1 MSTSCVLH
9 PRLSN
14 GEKSPLF
21 YRLKEFFLND
31 RKLAENV
38 YYKAI
43 NPAFRKAFPNVRFDH
58 NGEPLLEDLI
68 TQCGIGYNKDSE
80 SMLNFL
86 NSEYGTK
93 PVPKTIQSVIEL
105 QNRAASFNIN
115 NPLNKRYSAQLTS
128 SGQDISMEIVEA
140 TGEERS
146 LGRHQRF
153 NAELNNQLVKLLNSW
168 GADVAALTELEEA
181 SNINGVM
188 DLSAGINAATGLKE
202 VIRISKRHKWSNVS
216 AKQSVLTEEEQRILK
231 SAPRNSKGQ
240 LLAPNGKVSNLTE
253 KQYAQVRTKAFKDW
267 FGDWEKIANITEEEL
282 QAASLIFDRV
292 PELAKIG
299 TPTEYA
305 AYIKEIFPNSVEKE
319 VYWHGSNE
327 DFSEGFAS
335 AKRGEGSG
343 ALETKKRN
351 DLYLNK
357 QGWASLQYVNGINRK
372 GRDKN
377 GFAHWNKLWWE
388 LKEIMSNG
396 RRENNDWKD
405 IVIDESTIRQAI
417 PNKKGVFN
425 RDSGGKN
432 GKWLS
437 ERKADYGY
445 ENKSDKEFFEEIFGI
460 KLGKDTFNT
469 WTARNAEIFKSLEKS
484 AKGINPVVIDVRNP
498 ITEEGQNTYYEEQR
512 GLFTTADAEGND
524 AILSKKADNE
534 FNSDVAIVINANN
547 DNVYWLGTKSDIE
560 RFRQWKINN
569 NASKVVDENGEPLV
583 VYHNSNTD
591 INIFDKNKIGT
602 NGSSEGGLFGKGF
615 YFSTNKDYNKVFGNK
630 EYAVFLNIKNP
641 ITDERTIKEIQ
652 AFEPSID
659 IIKNA
664 YNKDGLIGTNKFEN
678 NTVEYIVYDSNQ
690 IKSATDNIGTFS
702 RTDDNIIDDTYDS
715 NILAEEWGHFVV
727 DAVKDNPLRDRMLNS
742 LKNEEVLQRVL
753 GSEYDRYND
762 VYKGDI
768 ELMAKE
774 ALGKMMAQVLN
785 NYDPTAPNNRLFER
799 YKKSVLDFFSRRD
812 ADEIDEIINKVR
824 EQVYEFTTNA
834 FNGKYQ
840 LDISSRDYNKRLFN
854 LGNDVSRDYNILK
867 RIIQQERKRLAI
879 YGKGAKA
886 TAREREEKKGLFDE
900 KQKLFIDK
908 LSNDLEN
915 HRELEGIYTYL
926 TEAVRM
932 LKQLSDKL
940 DTVHNSQTNW
950 KDKFSALRSIRD
962 YMSSYGSIMEE
973 LRQEM
978 YKAKQEGDMRFK
990 EKLQD
995 SLDEFSGLLARL
1007 GSDWVEVSKDEF
1019 ARFLTPFEG
1028 EGISMSIRGKR
1039 RKYNIRELLDYIEKD
1054 ISIVERWTD
1063 AMADS
1068 TDPILRIYDS
1078 LVKDQKNKARYN
1090 TINNEK
1096 EILMHSKKL
1105 EDAGISNTEFMYE
1118 RTSDGKITGNFVT
1131 RYNWG
1136 DYFAAL
1142 SKYAKS
1148 LPQDMDRE
1156 EKSILISRWKRAN
1169 TDKNGNPIEKYY
1181 NPQYDAIQR
1190 NAAMKEYYDF
1200 MINLKRNLDYRL
1212 PAKYVRFNKAPQIRR
1227 DFLERV
1233 IGRGNKF
1240 QYLWESFKDN
1250 LVRREDDTEFAYAR
1264 QDFEGNQI
1272 YNLPIYYTRPLK
1284 DKNDLSTDCTSTM
1297 IAYAAMANDYAS
1309 MNDIIDALETGRTI
1323 LSERRVAQT
1332 RGGKIMREVLNK
1344 VPSNLTKK
1352 GDVANFMARL
1362 NDFMLMQ
1369 VYGEQMKDEGTVL
1382 GVDVGKAVNMLNKLQ
1397 SYGTTALSV
1406 LTGTANLAQNIVISN
1421 IESISGQFFNKS
1433 ELAKADWEYTKLLPQ
1448 YLSEIG
1454 NRIQTSKMA
1463 LFAEKLNVL
1472 QDYKQHVRGVDWNR
1486 KTWFSRFFKE
1496 DTLWFTTSAGDHY
1509 TQMRTGLALAMR
1521 LKLQDKDGKPI
1532 SLYDALEVQYLDE
1545 AHPEYGANLVIKEGV
1560 TDQDGKPVSN
1570 NYFTSV
1576 TKKIRGINNK
1586 LYGIYNQEDK
1596 SAMQSRA
1603 VGRLLMM
1610 YRNWMRPLWLKR
1622 YGVERYNYDTDTFEE
1637 GYYRTLWNF
1646 MNTLRKDLKK
1656 GELDIV
1662 KQWHNLDDAQKSNIY
1677 RGLAEIATFLSLM
1690 GIIAILKG
1698 IPDDDDKDDW
1708 LTEYVTYSIIRLKAD
1723 LGSLMPGPTMLDEG
1737 LRLFDNPFAAVRVL
1751 KNTRQLLNLFDPD
1764 VWTTEIDQGIYKGYT
1779 KAEKIMLQPVP
1790 FIRQFQNLFDPE
1802 EPARWYK

>member
-1 MSTSCVLH
+1 MSISCVLH

-21 YRLKEFFLND
+21 SRLKNFLGG
-31 RKLAENV
+31 RKSAEDV

-43 NPAFRKAFPNVRFDH
+43 NPAFREAFPNVRFDH

-68 TQCGIGYNKDSE
+68 TQCGIDYNKDSE
-80 SMLNFL
+80 SMLDFL

-115 NPLNKRYSAQLTS
+115 SSLNKRYSAQLTS
-128 SGQDISMEIVEA
+128 SGQDVQMEIVEA

-146 LGRHQRF
+146 LGKQQRF

-181 SNINGVM
+181 SNVNGVM

-202 VIRISKRHKWSNVS
+202 VIRISKRHKWSNTP
-216 AKQSVLTEEEQRILK
+216 AKQNILSEEEQRILK

-253 KQYAQVRTKAFKDW
+253 KQYAQVRTKAFKEW
-267 FGDWEKIANITEEEL
+267 FGDWE
-282 QAASLIFDRV
+282 
-292 PELAKIG
+292 
-299 TPTEYA
+299 
-305 AYIKEIFPNSVEKE
+305 
-319 VYWHGSNE
+319 
-327 DFSEGFAS
+327 
-335 AKRGEGSG
+335 
-343 ALETKKRN
+343 N
-351 DLYLNK
+351 DP
-357 QGWASLQYVNGINRK
+357 
-372 GRDKN
+372 D
-377 GFAHWNKLWWE
+377 
-388 LKEIMSNG
+388 
-396 RRENNDWKD
+396 
-405 IVIDESTIRQAI
+405 
-417 PNKKGVFN
+417 
-425 RDSGGKN
+425 
-432 GKWLS
+432 
-437 ERKADYGY
+437 
-445 ENKSDKEFFEEIFGI
+445 
-460 KLGKDTFNT
+460 
-469 WTARNAEIFKSLEKS
+469 
-484 AKGINPVVIDVRNP
+484 
-498 ITEEGQNTYYEEQR
+498 
-512 GLFTTADAEGND
+512 
-524 AILSKKADNE
+524 
-534 FNSDVAIVINANN
+534 
-547 DNVYWLGTKSDIE
+547 
-560 RFRQWKINN
+560 

-583 VYHNSNTD
+583 VYRGTRPNSTVYNTG
-591 INIFDKNKIGT
+591 IFRSKILFATPKKVGASRYGDPIALFMNARNPAIIDYKGEEYDKKIEDEFYTSGNSFTIIDRKAEVAISKGYDALIVKNVKDGT
-602 NGSSEGGLFGKGF
+602 N
-615 YFSTNKDYNKVFGNK
+615 YPIDDYV
-630 EYAVFLNIKNP
+630 VLNP
-641 ITDERTIKEIQ
+641 
-652 AFEPSID
+652 
-659 IIKNA
+659 
-664 YNKDGLIGTNKFEN
+664 
-678 NTVEYIVYDSNQ
+678 NQ

-702 RTDDNIIDDTYDS
+702 RTDNNIIDDTYDS

-727 DAVKDNPLRDRMLNS
+727 DAVKDSPLRDRMLNS

-768 ELMAKE
+768 DLMAKE

-785 NYDPTAPNNRLFER
+785 NYDPTAPNDRLFER
-799 YKKSVLDFFSRRD
+799 YKKSVLDFFSKRD

-824 EQVYEFTTNA
+824 EQVYEFTTNV

-886 TAREREEKKGLFDE
+886 TAKEREEKKGSFDE

-932 LKQLSDKL
+932 LRQLSDKL

-950 KDKFSALRSIRD
+950 KDKFSALRNIRD

-1007 GSDWVEVSKDEF
+1007 GSDWAEVSKDEF

-1028 EGISMSIRGKR
+1028 EGISMFIRGE
-1039 RKYNIRELLDYIEKD
+1039 RKQYNIRELLDYIEKD

-1105 EDAGISNTEFMYE
+1105 EDAGIRNTDFMYE
-1118 RTSDGKITGNFVT
+1118 KTSDGKITGNFVT

-1136 DYFAAL
+1136 DYFVAL

-1169 TDKNGNPIEKYY
+1169 TDRNGNPIEKYY

-1200 MINLKRNLDYRL
+1200 MINLKRSLDYRL
-1212 PAKYVRFNKAPQIRR
+1212 PARYVRFNKAPQIRR

-1233 IGRGNKF
+1233 MGRGNKF

-1297 IAYAAMANDYAS
+1297 IAYAAMANDYAA

-1323 LSERRVAQT
+1323 LSERKVAQT

-1352 GDVANFMARL
+1352 GDIANFMARL

-1382 GVDVGKAVNMLNKLQ
+1382 GVDVGKAFNMLNKLQ

-1463 LFAEKLNVL
+1463 LFAEKFNVL
-1472 QDYKQHVRGVDWNR
+1472 QDYKQHVRGADWDK

-1532 SLYDALEVQYLDE
+1532 SLYDALEVKYLDE

-1560 TDQDGKPVSN
+1560 TDQDGKVVDDK
-1570 NYFTSV
+1570 YFTSV

-1596 SAMQSRA
+1596 NAMQSRA

-1622 YGVERYNYDTDTFEE
+1622 YGVERYNYDTGTFEE
-1637 GYYRTLWNF
+1637 GYYRTLWRF
-1646 MNTLRKDLKK
+1646 MKNLANDLRKGEFDL
-1656 GELDIV
+1656 V
-1662 KQWHNLDDAQKSNIY
+1662 KEWHNFTSIEKSQRY
-1677 RGLAEIATFLSLM
+1677 RAIAEIATFLSLM
-1690 GIIAILKG
+1690 GIIATLKG
-1698 IPDDDDKDDW
+1698 TPDDDKKDDW
-1708 LTEYVTYSIIRLKAD
+1708 LTEYITYSIIRLKAD
-1723 LGSLMPGPTMLDEG
+1723 LGSLMPSPTMLDEG

-1751 KNTRQLLNLFDPD
+1751 KNIRQLLNLFDPD
-1764 VWTTEIDQGIYKGYT
+1764 TWTTEIDQGIYKGYT
-1779 KAEKIMLQPVP
+1779 QAEKIMLQPVP

-1802 EPARWYK
+1802 EPTRWYK

>member
-21 YRLKEFFLND
+21 SRLKNFLGD
-31 RKLAENV
+31 RKSAEDV
-38 YYKAI
+38 YYRAI
-43 NPAFRKAFPNVRFDH
+43 NPSFKEAFPNVRFDH

-68 TQCGIGYNKDSE
+68 TQCGIGHSKSNE
-80 SMLNFL
+80 AMLDYL

-93 PVPKTIQSVIEL
+93 PVPRTMQSVIEL

-115 NPLNKRYSAQLTS
+115 SPLNKRYSAEITS
-128 SGQDISMEIVEA
+128 SGRDVSMEVVTA
-140 TGEERS
+140 TGNGRD
-146 LGRHQRF
+146 LGKQQRF
-153 NAELNNQLVKLLNSW
+153 NAELNNQLIKLLNSW

-181 SNINGVM
+181 GNVNGVM

-216 AKQSVLTEEEQRILK
+216 KKENILTDEEQEILNN
-231 SAPRNSKGQ
+231 APRDSRGQ

-267 FGDWEKIANITEEEL
+267 FGDWETANKENPYSKDISIGPPEADFSNVDANGVGVLIPIFLNGEYIGETGLDNALYNKYKGISIEGEYMEMPSVGGSNITIEKEYRGKGYGK
-282 QAASLIFDRV
+282 ATYF
-292 PELAKIG
+292 ELAKLAANNGKILRSASDKSR
-299 TPTEYA
+299 TP
-305 AYIKEIFPNSVEKE
+305 
-319 VYWHGSNE
+319 
-327 DFSEGFAS
+327 AS
-335 AKRGEGSG
+335 TRVWESLTRDGYAKRVDNRYEF
-343 ALETKKRN
+343 
-351 DLYLNK
+351 
-357 QGWASLQYVNGINRK
+357 INST
-372 GRDKN
+372 
-377 GFAHWNKLWWE
+377 
-388 LKEIMSNG
+388 LK
-396 RRENNDWKD
+396 
-405 IVIDESTIRQAI
+405 
-417 PNKKGVFN
+417 
-425 RDSGGKN
+425 
-432 GKWLS
+432 
-437 ERKADYGY
+437 
-445 ENKSDKEFFEEIFGI
+445 
-460 KLGKDTFNT
+460 
-469 WTARNAEIFKSLEKS
+469 
-484 AKGINPVVIDVRNP
+484 
-498 ITEEGQNTYYEEQR
+498 
-512 GLFTTADAEGND
+512 
-524 AILSKKADNE
+524 
-534 FNSDVAIVINANN
+534 
-547 DNVYWLGTKSDIE
+547 
-560 RFRQWKINN
+560 
-569 NASKVVDENGEPLV
+569 ASKVVDENGEPLV
-583 VYHNSNTD
+583 MYHRSKDNISTFD
-591 INIFDKNKIGT
+591 INKSKHGGFWFSKNP
-602 NGSSEGGLFGKGF
+602 
-615 YFSTNKDYNKVFGNK
+615 DY
-630 EYAVFLNIKNP
+630 YADTRAKLKYAIPVFLNI
-641 ITDERTIKEIQ
+641 RTPNRINHETFL
-652 AFEPSID
+652 AAVDGDD
-659 IIKNA
+659 IIEGGIRTTKF
-664 YNKDGLIGTNKFEN
+664 DGWITEDVHIPEFYGD
-678 NTVEYIVYDSNQ
+678 EYSSSIVFAMAINPNQ
-690 IKSATDNIGTFS
+690 IKSATDNSGGFS
-702 RTDDNIIDDTYDS
+702 NTDNDITDNTYDS

-727 DAVKDNPLRDRMLNS
+727 DAVKDSPLRDRMLNS
-742 LKNEEVLQRVL
+742 LRNEEVLQRVL
-753 GSEYDRYND
+753 GSEYDRYNE

-768 ELMAKE
+768 DLMAKE

-785 NYDPTAPNNRLFER
+785 NYDPTAPNDRLFER
-799 YKKSVLDFFSRRD
+799 YKNSVLDFFSRRD
-812 ADEIDEIINKVR
+812 IDEIDEIINKVR
-824 EQVYEFTTNA
+824 EQVYEFTTNV

-840 LDISSRDYNKRLFN
+840 LNISSRDYNKRLFN

-886 TAREREEKKGLFDE
+886 TAKEREEKRGSFDE

-926 TEAVRM
+926 TEAIRI
-932 LKQLSDKL
+932 LRQLSDKL
-940 DTVHNSQTNW
+940 DTVHNSQTSW
-950 KDKFSALRSIRD
+950 KDKFSILRSIRD

-978 YKAKQEGDMRFK
+978 YKARQEGDIRFK
-990 EKLQD
+990 EKLQE
-995 SLDEFSGLLARL
+995 SLDEFSGLLAGL
-1007 GSDWVEVSKDEF
+1007 GSDWAEVSKDEF

-1028 EGISMSIRGKR
+1028 ESVSMSIRGE
-1039 RKYNIRELLDYIEKD
+1039 RKQYNIRELLDYIEKD
-1054 ISIVERWTD
+1054 ISVVERWTD

-1078 LVKDQKNKARYN
+1078 LVKDQKSKARYN

-1105 EDAGISNTEFMYE
+1105 EDAGVKNTNFMYE
-1118 RTSDGKITGNFVT
+1118 KTSDGKITGNFVT

-1148 LPQDMDRE
+1148 LPKDMERE

-1169 TDKNGNPIEKYY
+1169 TDRNGNPIEKYY

-1212 PAKYVRFNKAPQIRR
+1212 PARYVRFNKAPQIRR

-1233 IGRGNKF
+1233 MGKGNKF

-1297 IAYAAMANDYAS
+1297 IAYAAMANDYAA
-1309 MNDIIDALETGRTI
+1309 MNDVIDALETGRTI

-1332 RGGKIMREVLNK
+1332 RGNKIMREILNK

-1421 IESISGQFFNKS
+1421 IEAISGQFFNKS

-1463 LFAEKLNVL
+1463 LFAEKFNVL
-1472 QDYKQHVRGVDWNR
+1472 QDYKQHVKGVDWDR

-1545 AHPEYGANLVIKEGV
+1545 AHPEYGANLVIKKGV
-1560 TDQDGKPVSN
+1560 TDQDGKAVGN
-1570 NYFTSV
+1570 DYLTSV
-1576 TKKIRGINNK
+1576 TRKIRGINNK

-1596 SAMQSRA
+1596 NALQSRA

-1622 YGVERYNYDTDTFEE
+1622 YGVERYNYDTSTFEE

-1690 GIIAILKG
+1690 GIIAALKG
-1698 IPDDDDKDDW
+1698 VPDDDDKDNW
-1708 LTEYVTYSIIRLKAD
+1708 LTEYVNYSIIRLKAD

-1751 KNTRQLLNLFDPD
+1751 KNSRQLLNLFDPD
-1764 VWTTEIDQGIYKGYT
+1764 TWTTEIDQGIYKGYT
-1779 KAEKIMLQPVP
+1779 QAEKIMLQPVP

-1802 EPARWYK
+1802 EPTRWYK

>member
-1 MSTSCVLH
+1 MSTSCVSH

-21 YRLKEFFLND
+21 SRLKNFLGD
-31 RKLAENV
+31 RKSAEDV
-38 YYKAI
+38 YYRVI
-43 NPAFRKAFPNVRFDH
+43 NPSFREVFPNVRFDH

-68 TQCGIGYNKDSE
+68 TQCGIGHNKSNE
-80 SMLNFL
+80 AMLDYL
-86 NSEYGTK
+86 NSEYGTE
-93 PVPKTIQSVIEL
+93 PMPKTMQSAIEL

-115 NPLNKRYSAQLTS
+115 NPLSKKYSAEITS
-128 SGQDISMEIVEA
+128 SGHDVSMEIVTA
-140 TGEERS
+140 TGNGRD
-146 LGRHQRF
+146 LGKQQRF

-188 DLSAGINAATGLKE
+188 DLSAGVNAATGLKE
-202 VIRISKRHKWSNVS
+202 VIRISKRHRWSNVS
-216 AKQSVLTEEEQRILK
+216 AKQNVLSEEEQEILK
-231 SAPRNSKGQ
+231 NAPRDSQGR
-240 LLAPNGKVSNLTE
+240 LLAPNGKPSNLTE
-253 KQYAQVRTKAFKDW
+253 KQYAQVRTKAFKNW
-267 FGDWEKIANITEEEL
+267 FGDWE
-282 QAASLIFDRV
+282 
-292 PELAKIG
+292 
-299 TPTEYA
+299 
-305 AYIKEIFPNSVEKE
+305 
-319 VYWHGSNE
+319 
-327 DFSEGFAS
+327 
-335 AKRGEGSG
+335 
-343 ALETKKRN
+343 
-351 DLYLNK
+351 
-357 QGWASLQYVNGINRK
+357 
-372 GRDKN
+372 
-377 GFAHWNKLWWE
+377 
-388 LKEIMSNG
+388 
-396 RRENNDWKD
+396 NNP
-405 IVIDESTIRQAI
+405 SQ
-417 PNKKGVFN
+417 
-425 RDSGGKN
+425 
-432 GKWLS
+432 
-437 ERKADYGY
+437 
-445 ENKSDKEFFEEIFGI
+445 
-460 KLGKDTFNT
+460 
-469 WTARNAEIFKSLEKS
+469 
-484 AKGINPVVIDVRNP
+484 
-498 ITEEGQNTYYEEQR
+498 
-512 GLFTTADAEGND
+512 
-524 AILSKKADNE
+524 
-534 FNSDVAIVINANN
+534 
-547 DNVYWLGTKSDIE
+547 
-560 RFRQWKINN
+560 
-569 NASKVVDENGEPLV
+569 ASKVVDENGEPLV
-583 VYHNSNTD
+583 VYHYTD
-591 INIFDKNKIGT
+591 NEGLTKFSTEFDN
-602 NGSSEGGLFGKGF
+602 
-615 YFSTNKDYNKVFGNK
+615 YFSKTGGTKKAIFFTTDNVVPGSEDNFLTSRKAKLSL
-630 EYAVFLNIKNP
+630 FLNIKNLE
-641 ITDERTIKEIQ
+641 TFNGTKDDLHKQGTSYREVVNKSSEREGSENGIVFTGFDDNRKENQTI
-652 AFEPSID
+652 
-659 IIKNA
+659 
-664 YNKDGLIGTNKFEN
+664 
-678 NTVEYIVYDSNQ
+678 YIVHNPNQ
-690 IKSATDNIGTFS
+690 IKSATDNLGAFS
-702 RTDDNIIDDTYDS
+702 STENDITDDTYDS

-742 LKNEEVLQRVL
+742 LKNEKVLQRVL

-768 ELMAKE
+768 DLMAKE

-785 NYDPTAPNNRLFER
+785 NYDPTAPNDRLFER
-799 YKKSVLDFFSRRD
+799 YKKSVLDFFGKRD

-840 LDISSRDYNKRLFN
+840 LNINSRDYNKRLFN
-854 LGNDVSRDYNILK
+854 LSNDVSREYNILK

-886 TAREREEKKGLFDE
+886 TAKEREEKKGSFDE

-926 TEAVRM
+926 TEAIKILR
-932 LKQLSDKL
+932 QLSDKL
-940 DTVHNSQTNW
+940 DAVHNSQTSW
-950 KDKFSALRSIRD
+950 KDEFSTLRSIRD

-978 YKAKQEGDMRFK
+978 HRAKQEGDMRLK
-990 EKLQD
+990 EKLQE
-995 SLDEFSGLLARL
+995 SLDEFSGLLAGL
-1007 GSDWVEVSKDEF
+1007 GSDWAEVSKDKF
-1019 ARFLTPFEG
+1019 ARFLAPFEG
-1028 EGISMSIRGKR
+1028 ESISMFIRGERK
-1039 RKYNIRELLDYIEKD
+1039 KYNIRELLDYIEKD

-1063 AMADS
+1063 AMANS

-1078 LVKDQKNKARYN
+1078 LVKDQKNKARYK
-1090 TINNEK
+1090 TINDEK

-1105 EDAGISNTEFMYE
+1105 EDAGIKNTDFIYE
-1118 RTSDGKITGNFVT
+1118 KTSDGKITGNFVT

-1148 LPQDMDRE
+1148 LPKDMDRE

-1200 MINLKRNLDYRL
+1200 IINLKRNLDYRL
-1212 PAKYVRFNKAPQIRR
+1212 PARYVRFNKAPQIRR

-1233 IGRGNKF
+1233 MGKGNKF

-1297 IAYAAMANDYAS
+1297 IAYAAMANDYAA

-1332 RGGKIMREVLNK
+1332 RGGRIMREVLNK

-1352 GDVANFMARL
+1352 GDVANFMDRL

-1369 VYGEQMKDEGTVL
+1369 VYGEQMKDEGTISILGL
-1382 GVDVGKAVNMLNKLQ
+1382 GVDVGKAANMLDKLQ

-1406 LTGTANLAQNIVISN
+1406 LTGTANLTQNIVISN
-1421 IESISGQFFNKS
+1421 IEAISGQFFGKS
-1433 ELAKADWEYTKLLPQ
+1433 ELAKADWEYTKLLPE
-1448 YLSEIG
+1448 YLGEIG
-1454 NRIQTSKMA
+1454 NRIQISKMA
-1463 LFAEKLNVL
+1463 LFAEKFNVL
-1472 QDYKQHVRGVDWNR
+1472 QDYKQHVRGIDWNR

-1496 DTLWFTTSAGDHY
+1496 GSLWFTTSAGDHY

-1521 LKLQDKDGKPI
+1521 LKLQDKNGKPI
-1532 SLYDALEVQYLDE
+1532 SLYDALEVKYLDE

-1560 TDQDGKPVSN
+1560 TDQDGKAVDDR
-1570 NYFTSV
+1570 YFTSV
-1576 TKKIRGINNK
+1576 TKKIRGINDK

-1596 SAMQSRA
+1596 NAMQSRA

-1622 YGVERYNYDTDTFEE
+1622 YGVERYNYDTSTFEE

-1646 MNTLRKDLKK
+1646 MNTLRKDLKE

-1662 KQWHNLDDAQKSNIY
+1662 KQWHNLNDAQKSNIY
-1677 RGLAEIATFLSLM
+1677 RGLAEIATFLSLI
-1690 GIIAILKG
+1690 GIIVTLKG
-1698 IPDDDDKDDW
+1698 TPDDDDKDNW
-1708 LTEYVTYSIIRLKAD
+1708 LTEYITYSIIRLKAD
-1723 LGSLMPGPTMLDEG
+1723 LGSLIPGPTMLDEG

-1751 KNTRQLLNLFDPD
+1751 KNSRQLLKLFDPD
-1764 VWTTEIDQGIYKGYT
+1764 TWTTEIDQGIYKGYT
-1779 KAEKIMLQPVP
+1779 QAEKIMLQPIP

-1802 EPARWYK
+1802 EPTRWYK

>member
-1 MSTSCVLH
+1 MSISCVLH

-21 YRLKEFFLND
+21 SRLKNFLGD
-31 RKLAENV
+31 RKSAEDV

-43 NPAFRKAFPNVRFDH
+43 NPAFREAFPNVRFDH

-80 SMLNFL
+80 SMLDFL

-115 NPLNKRYSAQLTS
+115 SSLNKRYSAQLTS
-128 SGQDISMEIVEA
+128 SGQDVQMEIVEA

-146 LGRHQRF
+146 LGKQQRF

-181 SNINGVM
+181 SNVNGVM

-202 VIRISKRHKWSNVS
+202 VIRISKRHKWSNTP
-216 AKQSVLTEEEQRILK
+216 AKQNILSEEEQRILK

-253 KQYAQVRTKAFKDW
+253 KQYAQVRTKAFKEW
-267 FGDWEKIANITEEEL
+267 FGDWE
-282 QAASLIFDRV
+282 
-292 PELAKIG
+292 
-299 TPTEYA
+299 
-305 AYIKEIFPNSVEKE
+305 
-319 VYWHGSNE
+319 
-327 DFSEGFAS
+327 
-335 AKRGEGSG
+335 
-343 ALETKKRN
+343 N
-351 DLYLNK
+351 DP
-357 QGWASLQYVNGINRK
+357 
-372 GRDKN
+372 D
-377 GFAHWNKLWWE
+377 
-388 LKEIMSNG
+388 
-396 RRENNDWKD
+396 
-405 IVIDESTIRQAI
+405 
-417 PNKKGVFN
+417 
-425 RDSGGKN
+425 
-432 GKWLS
+432 
-437 ERKADYGY
+437 
-445 ENKSDKEFFEEIFGI
+445 
-460 KLGKDTFNT
+460 
-469 WTARNAEIFKSLEKS
+469 
-484 AKGINPVVIDVRNP
+484 
-498 ITEEGQNTYYEEQR
+498 
-512 GLFTTADAEGND
+512 
-524 AILSKKADNE
+524 
-534 FNSDVAIVINANN
+534 
-547 DNVYWLGTKSDIE
+547 
-560 RFRQWKINN
+560 

-583 VYHNSNTD
+583 VYHGTSRRLNNNSFNSEFIFASDNGIIAAGYGFQRKGFSVGIDYALSDFAEDDINSFRNHIDNHIKELETEIELGDDMPFYQEGDLDAKKNLMKELKKAKQEIKNRDIFKEFEFNIFNLFQNARNPLIVDAKEKYWHSIEFEGTTKNTD
-591 INIFDKNKIGT
+591 EIAKIA
-602 NGSSEGGLFGKGF
+602 
-615 YFSTNKDYNKVFGNK
+615 KDRGY
-630 EYAVFLNIKNP
+630 
-641 ITDERTIKEIQ
+641 
-652 AFEPSID
+652 
-659 IIKNA
+659 
-664 YNKDGLIGTNKFEN
+664 DGLIITNVIDKGTEVSKNGEYAEVAN
-678 NTVEYIVYDSNQ
+678 DYIVFNSNQ
-690 IKSATDNIGTFS
+690 VKSATDNIGTFS
-702 RTDDNIIDDTYDS
+702 RTDNNIIDDTYDS

-727 DAVKDNPLRDRMLNS
+727 DAVKDSPLRDRMLNS

-768 ELMAKE
+768 DLMAKE

-799 YKKSVLDFFSRRD
+799 YKKSVLDFFSKRD

-824 EQVYEFTTNA
+824 EQVYEFTTNV

-867 RIIQQERKRLAI
+867 RIIQQEKKRLAI

-886 TAREREEKKGLFDE
+886 TAKEREEKKGSFDE

-932 LKQLSDKL
+932 LRQLSDKL

-950 KDKFSALRSIRD
+950 KDKFSALRNIRD

-1007 GSDWVEVSKDEF
+1007 GSDWAEVSKDEF

-1028 EGISMSIRGKR
+1028 EGISMFIRGE
-1039 RKYNIRELLDYIEKD
+1039 RKQYNIRELLDYIEKD

-1105 EDAGISNTEFMYE
+1105 EDAGIRNTDFMYE
-1118 RTSDGKITGNFVT
+1118 KTSDGKITGNFVT

-1136 DYFAAL
+1136 DYFVAL

-1169 TDKNGNPIEKYY
+1169 TDRNGNPIEKYY

-1200 MINLKRNLDYRL
+1200 MINLKRSLDYRL
-1212 PAKYVRFNKAPQIRR
+1212 PARYVRFNKAPQIRR

-1233 IGRGNKF
+1233 MGRGNKF

-1297 IAYAAMANDYAS
+1297 IAYAAMANDYAA

-1323 LSERRVAQT
+1323 LSERKVAQT

-1352 GDVANFMARL
+1352 GDIANFMARL

-1382 GVDVGKAVNMLNKLQ
+1382 GVDVGKAFNMLNKLQ

-1463 LFAEKLNVL
+1463 LFAEKFNVL
-1472 QDYKQHVRGVDWNR
+1472 QDYKQHVRGADWDK

-1532 SLYDALEVQYLDE
+1532 SLYDALEVKYLDE

-1560 TDQDGKPVSN
+1560 TDQDGKAVN
-1570 NYFTSV
+1570 NKYFTDV

-1596 SAMQSRA
+1596 NAMQSRA

-1622 YGVERYNYDTDTFEE
+1622 YGVERYNYDTGTFEE

-1662 KQWHNLDDAQKSNIY
+1662 RQWHNLDDAQKSNIY

-1690 GIIAILKG
+1690 GIIATLKG
-1698 IPDDDDKDDW
+1698 TPDDDDKDDW
-1708 LTEYVTYSIIRLKAD
+1708 LTEYITYSIIRLKAD

-1751 KNTRQLLNLFDPD
+1751 KNTRQLLNLFDPE

-1779 KAEKIMLQPVP
+1779 KAEKILLQPVP

-1802 EPARWYK
+1802 EPTRWYK

>member
-21 YRLKEFFLND
+21 SRLKNFLGD
-31 RKLAENV
+31 RKSAEDV
-38 YYKAI
+38 YYRAI
-43 NPAFRKAFPNVRFDH
+43 NPSFKEAFPNVRFDH

-68 TQCGIGYNKDSE
+68 TQCGIGHSKSNE
-80 SMLNFL
+80 AMLDYL

-93 PVPKTIQSVIEL
+93 PVPRTMQSVIEL

-115 NPLNKRYSAQLTS
+115 SPLNKRYSAEITS
-128 SGQDISMEIVEA
+128 SGHDVSMEVVTA
-140 TGEERS
+140 TGNGRD
-146 LGRHQRF
+146 LGKQQRF
-153 NAELNNQLVKLLNSW
+153 NAELNNQLIKLLNSW

-181 SNINGVM
+181 GNVNGVM

-216 AKQSVLTEEEQRILK
+216 KKENILTDEEQEILNN
-231 SAPRNSKGQ
+231 APRDSRGQ

-267 FGDWEKIANITEEEL
+267 FGDWEN
-282 QAASLIFDRV
+282 D
-292 PELAKIG
+292 PE
-299 TPTEYA
+299 
-305 AYIKEIFPNSVEKE
+305 
-319 VYWHGSNE
+319 
-327 DFSEGFAS
+327 
-335 AKRGEGSG
+335 
-343 ALETKKRN
+343 
-351 DLYLNK
+351 
-357 QGWASLQYVNGINRK
+357 
-372 GRDKN
+372 
-377 GFAHWNKLWWE
+377 
-388 LKEIMSNG
+388 
-396 RRENNDWKD
+396 
-405 IVIDESTIRQAI
+405 
-417 PNKKGVFN
+417 
-425 RDSGGKN
+425 
-432 GKWLS
+432 
-437 ERKADYGY
+437 
-445 ENKSDKEFFEEIFGI
+445 
-460 KLGKDTFNT
+460 
-469 WTARNAEIFKSLEKS
+469 
-484 AKGINPVVIDVRNP
+484 
-498 ITEEGQNTYYEEQR
+498 
-512 GLFTTADAEGND
+512 
-524 AILSKKADNE
+524 
-534 FNSDVAIVINANN
+534 
-547 DNVYWLGTKSDIE
+547 
-560 RFRQWKINN
+560 

-583 VYHNSNTD
+583 VYHAT
-591 INIFDKNKIGT
+591 NKIFNTYKERDGIHF
-602 NGSSEGGLFGKGF
+602 GSYNTALGVANEKFDPTFDTIEEAQASIAKGKF
-615 YFSTNKDYNKVFGNK
+615 RINQ
-630 EYAVFLNIKNP
+630 EFLNIRNP
-641 ITDERTIKEIQ
+641 KQSKDLGTGWKQLITEG
-652 AFEPSID
+652 F
-659 IIKNA
+659 
-664 YNKDGLIGTNKFEN
+664 DGGSYMA
-678 NTVEYIVYDSNQ
+678 VEGDTSFVVFNPNQ
-690 IKSATDNIGTFS
+690 IKSATDNVGAFS
-702 RTDDNIIDDTYDS
+702 TTDNDIVDDTYDS

-727 DAVKDNPLRDRMLNS
+727 DAVKDSPLRDRMLNS
-742 LKNEEVLQRVL
+742 LRNEEVLQRVL
-753 GSEYDRYND
+753 GSEYDRYNE

-768 ELMAKE
+768 DLMAKE

-785 NYDPTAPNNRLFER
+785 NYDPTAPNDRLFER
-799 YKKSVLDFFSRRD
+799 YKNSILDFFSRRD
-812 ADEIDEIINKVR
+812 IDEIDEIINKVR
-824 EQVYEFTTNA
+824 EQVYEFTTNV

-840 LDISSRDYNKRLFN
+840 LNISSRDYNKRLFN

-886 TAREREEKKGLFDE
+886 TAKEREEKRGSFDE

-926 TEAVRM
+926 TEAIRI
-932 LKQLSDKL
+932 LRQLSDKL
-940 DTVHNSQTNW
+940 DTVHNSQTSW
-950 KDKFSALRSIRD
+950 KDKFSTLRSIRD

-978 YKAKQEGDMRFK
+978 YKARQEGDIRFK
-990 EKLQD
+990 EKLQE
-995 SLDEFSGLLARL
+995 SLDEFSGLLAGL
-1007 GSDWVEVSKDEF
+1007 GSDWAEVSKDEF
-1019 ARFLTPFEG
+1019 ARFLTPFKG
-1028 EGISMSIRGKR
+1028 ESISMSIRGE
-1039 RKYNIRELLDYIEKD
+1039 RKQYNIRELLDYIEKD
-1054 ISIVERWTD
+1054 ISVVERWTD

-1078 LVKDQKNKARYN
+1078 LVKDQKSKARYN

-1105 EDAGISNTEFMYE
+1105 EDAGVKNTNFMYE
-1118 RTSDGKITGNFVT
+1118 KTSDGKITGNFVT

-1148 LPQDMDRE
+1148 LPKDMERE

-1169 TDKNGNPIEKYY
+1169 TDRNGNPIEKYY

-1212 PAKYVRFNKAPQIRR
+1212 PARYVRFNKAPQIRR

-1233 IGRGNKF
+1233 MGKGNKF

-1297 IAYAAMANDYAS
+1297 IAYAAMANDYAA
-1309 MNDIIDALETGRTI
+1309 MNDVIDALETGRTI

-1332 RGGKIMREVLNK
+1332 RGNKIMREILNK

-1421 IESISGQFFNKS
+1421 IEAISGQFFNKS

-1463 LFAEKLNVL
+1463 LFAEKFNVL
-1472 QDYKQHVRGVDWNR
+1472 QDYKQHVKGVDWDR

-1545 AHPEYGANLVIKEGV
+1545 AHPEYGANLVIKKGV
-1560 TDQDGKPVSN
+1560 TDQDGKAVGN
-1570 NYFTSV
+1570 DYLTSV
-1576 TKKIRGINNK
+1576 TRKIRGINNK

-1596 SAMQSRA
+1596 NALQSRA

-1622 YGVERYNYDTDTFEE
+1622 YGVERYNYDTGTFEE

-1662 KQWHNLDDAQKSNIY
+1662 KQWHNLDGAQKSNIY

-1690 GIIAILKG
+1690 GIIATLKG
-1698 IPDDDDKDDW
+1698 VPDDDDKDNW
-1708 LTEYVTYSIIRLKAD
+1708 LTEYVTYSIVRLKAD

-1751 KNTRQLLNLFDPD
+1751 KNSRQLLNLFDPD

-1779 KAEKIMLQPVP
+1779 QAEKIMLQPVP

-1802 EPARWYK
+1802 EPTRWYK

>member
-1 MSTSCVLH
+1 MSISCVLH

-21 YRLKEFFLND
+21 SRLKNFLGG
-31 RKLAENV
+31 RKSAEDV

-43 NPAFRKAFPNVRFDH
+43 NPAFREAFPNVRFDH

-68 TQCGIGYNKDSE
+68 TQCGIGYNKNSE
-80 SMLNFL
+80 SMLDFL

-115 NPLNKRYSAQLTS
+115 SSLNKRYSAQLTS
-128 SGQDISMEIVEA
+128 SGQDVQMEIVEA

-146 LGRHQRF
+146 LGKQQRF

-188 DLSAGINAATGLKE
+188 DFNAGINAATGLKE
-202 VIRISKRHKWSNVS
+202 VIRISKRHKWSNTP
-216 AKQSVLTEEEQRILK
+216 AKQNILSEEEQRILK

-253 KQYAQVRTKAFKDW
+253 KQYAQVRIKAFKDW
-267 FGDWEKIANITEEEL
+267 FGDWE
-282 QAASLIFDRV
+282 
-292 PELAKIG
+292 
-299 TPTEYA
+299 
-305 AYIKEIFPNSVEKE
+305 
-319 VYWHGSNE
+319 
-327 DFSEGFAS
+327 
-335 AKRGEGSG
+335 
-343 ALETKKRN
+343 N
-351 DLYLNK
+351 DP
-357 QGWASLQYVNGINRK
+357 A
-372 GRDKN
+372 
-377 GFAHWNKLWWE
+377 
-388 LKEIMSNG
+388 
-396 RRENNDWKD
+396 
-405 IVIDESTIRQAI
+405 
-417 PNKKGVFN
+417 
-425 RDSGGKN
+425 
-432 GKWLS
+432 
-437 ERKADYGY
+437 
-445 ENKSDKEFFEEIFGI
+445 
-460 KLGKDTFNT
+460 
-469 WTARNAEIFKSLEKS
+469 
-484 AKGINPVVIDVRNP
+484 
-498 ITEEGQNTYYEEQR
+498 
-512 GLFTTADAEGND
+512 
-524 AILSKKADNE
+524 
-534 FNSDVAIVINANN
+534 
-547 DNVYWLGTKSDIE
+547 
-560 RFRQWKINN
+560 

-615 YFSTNKDYNKVFGNK
+615 YFSTNKNYNKVFGNK

-664 YNKDGLIGTNKFEN
+664 YNKDGLIGTNKIEN

-742 LKNEEVLQRVL
+742 LKSEKVLQRVL

-768 ELMAKE
+768 DLMAKE

-785 NYDPTAPNNRLFER
+785 NYDPTAPNDRLFER

-824 EQVYEFTTNA
+824 EQVYEFTTNV

-867 RIIQQERKRLAI
+867 RIIQQEKKRLAI

-886 TAREREEKKGLFDE
+886 TAKEREEKKGSFDE

-932 LKQLSDKL
+932 LRQLSDKL

-950 KDKFSALRSIRD
+950 KDKFSALRNIRD

-1007 GSDWVEVSKDEF
+1007 GSDWAEVSKDEF

-1028 EGISMSIRGKR
+1028 EGISMFIRGE
-1039 RKYNIRELLDYIEKD
+1039 RKQYNIRKLLDYIEKD

-1105 EDAGISNTEFMYE
+1105 EDAGIRNTDFMYE
-1118 RTSDGKITGNFVT
+1118 KTSDGKITGNFVT

-1136 DYFAAL
+1136 DYFVAL

-1169 TDKNGNPIEKYY
+1169 TDRNGNPIEKYY

-1200 MINLKRNLDYRL
+1200 MINLKRSLDYRL
-1212 PAKYVRFNKAPQIRR
+1212 PARYVRFNKAPQIRR

-1233 IGRGNKF
+1233 MGRGNKF

-1297 IAYAAMANDYAS
+1297 IAYAAMANDYAA

-1323 LSERRVAQT
+1323 LSERKVAQT

-1352 GDVANFMARL
+1352 GDIANFMARL

-1382 GVDVGKAVNMLNKLQ
+1382 GVDVGKAFNMLNKLQ

-1463 LFAEKLNVL
+1463 LFAEKFNVL
-1472 QDYKQHVRGVDWNR
+1472 QDYKQHVRGVDWDR

-1521 LKLQDKDGKPI
+1521 LKLQDKDGKSI

-1560 TDQDGKPVSN
+1560 TDQDGKAVN
-1570 NYFTSV
+1570 NKYFTDV

-1596 SAMQSRA
+1596 NAMQSRA

-1622 YGVERYNYDTDTFEE
+1622 YGVERYNYDTGTFEE

-1662 KQWHNLDDAQKSNIY
+1662 RQWHNLDDAQKSNIY

-1690 GIIAILKG
+1690 GIIATLKG
-1698 IPDDDDKDDW
+1698 TPDDDDKDDW
-1708 LTEYVTYSIIRLKAD
+1708 LTEYITYSIIRLKAD

-1751 KNTRQLLNLFDPD
+1751 KNIRQLLNLFDPD
-1764 VWTTEIDQGIYKGYT
+1764 TWTTEIDQGIYKGYT

-1802 EPARWYK
+1802 EPTRWYK

>member
-21 YRLKEFFLND
+21 SRLKDFLGD
-31 RKLAENV
+31 RKSAEDV
-38 YYKAI
+38 YYRVI
-43 NPAFRKAFPNVRFDH
+43 NPAFREAFPNVRFDH

-68 TQCGIGYNKDSE
+68 TQCGIGHDKSDE
-80 SMLNFL
+80 EMLDYL
-86 NSEYGTK
+86 NSEYGTE
-93 PVPKTIQSVIEL
+93 PVPKTVQSVIEL
-105 QNRAASFNIN
+105 QNRAASFNISS
-115 NPLNKRYSAQLTS
+115 PLNRRYSAELTS
-128 SGQDISMEIVEA
+128 SGHDVSMEIVTA
-140 TGEERS
+140 TGNERD
-146 LGRHQRF
+146 LGRRQRF
-153 NAELNNQLVKLLNSW
+153 NAELNNQLIKLLNSW

-181 SNINGVM
+181 SNVNGVM

-202 VIRISKRHKWSNVS
+202 VIRISKRHRWSS
-216 AKQSVLTEEEQRILK
+216 ISTKQNVLTEEEQRILK

-240 LLAPNGKVSNLTE
+240 LLAPNGEVSNLTE
-253 KQYAQVRTKAFKDW
+253 KQYAQVRTKAFKEW
-267 FGDWEKIANITEEEL
+267 FGDWEHN
-282 QAASLIFDRV
+282 
-292 PELAKIG
+292 P
-299 TPTEYA
+299 
-305 AYIKEIFPNSVEKE
+305 
-319 VYWHGSNE
+319 
-327 DFSEGFAS
+327 SE
-335 AKRGEGSG
+335 
-343 ALETKKRN
+343 
-351 DLYLNK
+351 
-357 QGWASLQYVNGINRK
+357 
-372 GRDKN
+372 
-377 GFAHWNKLWWE
+377 
-388 LKEIMSNG
+388 
-396 RRENNDWKD
+396 
-405 IVIDESTIRQAI
+405 
-417 PNKKGVFN
+417 
-425 RDSGGKN
+425 
-432 GKWLS
+432 
-437 ERKADYGY
+437 
-445 ENKSDKEFFEEIFGI
+445 
-460 KLGKDTFNT
+460 
-469 WTARNAEIFKSLEKS
+469 
-484 AKGINPVVIDVRNP
+484 
-498 ITEEGQNTYYEEQR
+498 
-512 GLFTTADAEGND
+512 
-524 AILSKKADNE
+524 
-534 FNSDVAIVINANN
+534 
-547 DNVYWLGTKSDIE
+547 
-560 RFRQWKINN
+560 
-569 NASKVVDENGEPLV
+569 ASKVVDENGEPLV
-583 VYHNSNTD
+583 VYHYTD
-591 INIFDKNKIGT
+591 NEGLTEFSTEFDN
-602 NGSSEGGLFGKGF
+602 
-615 YFSTNKDYNKVFGNK
+615 YFSKAGGTKKAIFFTTDNVEPGTEDNFLTSRKSKLSL
-630 EYAVFLNIKNP
+630 FLNIKNLE
-641 ITDERTIKEIQ
+641 TFNGTKDDLHKQGTSYREVVNKSSEREGSENGIVFTGFDDNRKENQTI
-652 AFEPSID
+652 
-659 IIKNA
+659 
-664 YNKDGLIGTNKFEN
+664 
-678 NTVEYIVYDSNQ
+678 YIVHNSNQ

-727 DAVKDNPLRDRMLNS
+727 DAVKDSPLRDRMLNS
-742 LKNEEVLQRVL
+742 LKNEEALQRVL
-753 GSEYDRYND
+753 GSEYDRYNE
-762 VYKGDI
+762 VYNGDI
-768 ELMAKE
+768 DLMAKE

-785 NYDPTAPNNRLFER
+785 NYDATAPNDKLFER
-799 YKKSVLDFFSRRD
+799 YKKNVLDFFAKRD
-812 ADEIDEIINKVR
+812 ADEIDEIINRVR
-824 EQVYEFTTNA
+824 EQVYEFTTNV

-854 LGNDVSRDYNILK
+854 LGNNVSRDYNILK

-886 TAREREEKKGLFDE
+886 TAREREERRGSFDE
-900 KQKLFIDK
+900 RQKLFINK

-932 LKQLSDKL
+932 LRQLSDKL
-940 DTVHNSQTNW
+940 DAVHSSQTSW

-990 EKLQD
+990 EKLQE

-1007 GSDWVEVSKDEF
+1007 GSDWAEVSKDEF

-1028 EGISMSIRGKR
+1028 ESISMFIRGE
-1039 RKYNIRELLDYIEKD
+1039 RKQYNIRELLDYIEQD

-1105 EDAGISNTEFMYE
+1105 EDAGIGNTDFMYE
-1118 RTSDGKITGNFVT
+1118 KTSDGKITGNFVT

-1169 TDKNGNPIEKYY
+1169 TDRNGNPIEKYY
-1181 NPQYDAIQR
+1181 NPQYDAIQM

-1200 MINLKRNLDYRL
+1200 IINLKRSLDYRL
-1212 PAKYVRFNKAPQIRR
+1212 PARYVRFNKAPQIRR

-1233 IGRGNKF
+1233 MGRGNKF

-1297 IAYAAMANDYAS
+1297 IAYAAMANDYAA

-1323 LSERRVAQT
+1323 LSERKVAQT

-1352 GDVANFMARL
+1352 GDVANFMNRL

-1406 LTGTANLAQNIVISN
+1406 LTGTANLAQNIVLSN
-1421 IESISGQFFNKS
+1421 IESISGQFFSKS

-1463 LFAEKLNVL
+1463 LFAEKFNVL
-1472 QDYKQHVRGVDWNR
+1472 QDYKQHVRGVDWDR

-1532 SLYDALEVQYLDE
+1532 SLYDALEVKYLDE

-1560 TDQDGKPVSN
+1560 TDQDGRTVDNK
-1570 NYFTSV
+1570 YFTSV

-1596 SAMQSRA
+1596 NAMQSRA

-1637 GYYRTLWNF
+1637 GYYRPLWRF
-1646 MNTLRKDLKK
+1646 MKNLANDLRKGEFDL
-1656 GELDIV
+1656 V
-1662 KQWHNLDDAQKSNIY
+1662 KEWHNFTSIEKSQRY
-1677 RGLAEIATFLSLM
+1677 RAIAEIATFLALL
-1690 GIIAILKG
+1690 GIIKILKG
-1698 IPDDDDKDDW
+1698 KPDDDDKNDW
-1708 LTEYVTYSIIRLKAD
+1708 LTEYITYSIIRLKAD

-1779 KAEKIMLQPVP
+1779 QAGKIMLQPVP

>member
-21 YRLKEFFLND
+21 SRLKNFLGD
-31 RKLAENV
+31 RKSAEDV
-38 YYKAI
+38 YYRAI
-43 NPAFRKAFPNVRFDH
+43 NPSFKEAFPNVRFDH

-68 TQCGIGYNKDSE
+68 TQCGIGHSKSNE
-80 SMLNFL
+80 AMLDYL

-93 PVPKTIQSVIEL
+93 PVPRTMQSVIEL

-115 NPLNKRYSAQLTS
+115 SPLNKRYSAEITS
-128 SGQDISMEIVEA
+128 SGHDVSMEVVTA
-140 TGEERS
+140 TGNGRD
-146 LGRHQRF
+146 LGKQQRF
-153 NAELNNQLVKLLNSW
+153 NAELNNQLIKLLNSW

-181 SNINGVM
+181 GNVNGVM

-216 AKQSVLTEEEQRILK
+216 KKENILTDEEQEILNN
-231 SAPRNSKGQ
+231 APRDSRGQ

-267 FGDWEKIANITEEEL
+267 FGDWENN
-282 QAASLIFDRV
+282 
-292 PELAKIG
+292 P
-299 TPTEYA
+299 
-305 AYIKEIFPNSVEKE
+305 
-319 VYWHGSNE
+319 
-327 DFSEGFAS
+327 SE
-335 AKRGEGSG
+335 
-343 ALETKKRN
+343 
-351 DLYLNK
+351 
-357 QGWASLQYVNGINRK
+357 
-372 GRDKN
+372 
-377 GFAHWNKLWWE
+377 
-388 LKEIMSNG
+388 
-396 RRENNDWKD
+396 
-405 IVIDESTIRQAI
+405 
-417 PNKKGVFN
+417 
-425 RDSGGKN
+425 
-432 GKWLS
+432 
-437 ERKADYGY
+437 
-445 ENKSDKEFFEEIFGI
+445 
-460 KLGKDTFNT
+460 
-469 WTARNAEIFKSLEKS
+469 
-484 AKGINPVVIDVRNP
+484 
-498 ITEEGQNTYYEEQR
+498 
-512 GLFTTADAEGND
+512 
-524 AILSKKADNE
+524 
-534 FNSDVAIVINANN
+534 
-547 DNVYWLGTKSDIE
+547 
-560 RFRQWKINN
+560 
-569 NASKVVDENGEPLV
+569 ASKVVDENGEPLV
-583 VYHNSNTD
+583 VYHAT
-591 INIFDKNKIGT
+591 NKIFNTYKERDGIHF
-602 NGSSEGGLFGKGF
+602 GSYNTALGVANEKFDPTFDTIEEAQASIAKGKF
-615 YFSTNKDYNKVFGNK
+615 RINQ
-630 EYAVFLNIKNP
+630 EFLNIRNP
-641 ITDERTIKEIQ
+641 KQSKDLGTGWKQLITEG
-652 AFEPSID
+652 F
-659 IIKNA
+659 
-664 YNKDGLIGTNKFEN
+664 DGGSYMA
-678 NTVEYIVYDSNQ
+678 VEGDTSFVVFNPNQ
-690 IKSATDNIGTFS
+690 IKSATDNIGAFS
-702 RTDDNIIDDTYDS
+702 TTDNGIVDDTYDS

-727 DAVKDNPLRDRMLNS
+727 DAVKDSPLRDRMLNS
-742 LKNEEVLQRVL
+742 LRNEEVLQRVL
-753 GSEYDRYND
+753 GSEYDRYNE

-768 ELMAKE
+768 DLMAKE

-785 NYDPTAPNNRLFER
+785 NYDPTAPNDRLFER
-799 YKKSVLDFFSRRD
+799 YKNSILDFFSRRD
-812 ADEIDEIINKVR
+812 IDEIDEIINKVR
-824 EQVYEFTTNA
+824 EQVYEFTTNV

-840 LDISSRDYNKRLFN
+840 LNISSRDYNKRLFN

-886 TAREREEKKGLFDE
+886 TAKEREEKRGSFDE

-926 TEAVRM
+926 TEAIRI
-932 LKQLSDKL
+932 LRQLSDKL
-940 DTVHNSQTNW
+940 DTVHNSQTSW
-950 KDKFSALRSIRD
+950 KDKFSTLRSIRD

-978 YKAKQEGDMRFK
+978 YKARQEGDIRFK
-990 EKLQD
+990 EKLQE
-995 SLDEFSGLLARL
+995 SLDEFSGLLAGL
-1007 GSDWVEVSKDEF
+1007 GSDWAEVSKDEF
-1019 ARFLTPFEG
+1019 ARFLTPFKG
-1028 EGISMSIRGKR
+1028 ESISMSIRGE
-1039 RKYNIRELLDYIEKD
+1039 RKQYNIRELLDYIEKD
-1054 ISIVERWTD
+1054 ISVVERWTD

-1078 LVKDQKNKARYN
+1078 LVKDQKSKARYN

-1105 EDAGISNTEFMYE
+1105 EDAGVKNTNFMYE
-1118 RTSDGKITGNFVT
+1118 KTSDGKITGNFVT

-1148 LPQDMDRE
+1148 LPKDMERE

-1169 TDKNGNPIEKYY
+1169 TDRNGNPIEKYY

-1212 PAKYVRFNKAPQIRR
+1212 PARYVRFNKAPQIRR

-1233 IGRGNKF
+1233 MGKGNKF

-1297 IAYAAMANDYAS
+1297 IAYAAMANDYAA
-1309 MNDIIDALETGRTI
+1309 MNDVIDALETGRTI

-1332 RGGKIMREVLNK
+1332 RGNKIMREILNK

-1421 IESISGQFFNKS
+1421 IEAISGQFFNKS

-1463 LFAEKLNVL
+1463 LFAEKFNVL
-1472 QDYKQHVRGVDWNR
+1472 QDYKQHVKGVDWDR

-1545 AHPEYGANLVIKEGV
+1545 AHPEYGANLVIKKGV
-1560 TDQDGKPVSN
+1560 TDQDGKAVGN
-1570 NYFTSV
+1570 DYLTSV
-1576 TKKIRGINNK
+1576 TRKIRGINNK

-1596 SAMQSRA
+1596 NALQSRA

-1622 YGVERYNYDTDTFEE
+1622 YGVERYNYDTGTFEE

-1662 KQWHNLDDAQKSNIY
+1662 KQWHNLDGAQKSNIY

-1690 GIIAILKG
+1690 GIIATLKG
-1698 IPDDDDKDDW
+1698 IPDDDDKDNW
-1708 LTEYVTYSIIRLKAD
+1708 LTEYVTYSIVRLKAD

-1751 KNTRQLLNLFDPD
+1751 KNSRQLLNLFDPD

-1779 KAEKIMLQPVP
+1779 QAEKIMLQPVP

-1802 EPARWYK
+1802 EPTRWYK

>member
-21 YRLKEFFLND
+21 SRLKDFLGD
-31 RKLAENV
+31 RKSAEDV
-38 YYKAI
+38 YYRVI
-43 NPAFRKAFPNVRFDH
+43 NPALREAFPNVRFDH

-68 TQCGIGYNKDSE
+68 TQCGIGHDKSDE
-80 SMLNFL
+80 AMLDYL

-93 PVPKTIQSVIEL
+93 PVSKTVQSVTEL
-105 QNRAASFNIN
+105 QNRAASFNTD
-115 NPLNKRYSAQLTS
+115 NPLNNRYSAELTS
-128 SGQDISMEIVEA
+128 SGHDVSMEIVTA
-140 TGEERS
+140 TGNERD
-146 LGRHQRF
+146 LGRQQRF
-153 NAELNNQLVKLLNSW
+153 NAELNNQLIKLLNSW

-181 SNINGVM
+181 SNVNGVM

-202 VIRISKRHKWSNVS
+202 VIRISKRHKWSNTP

-240 LLAPNGKVSNLTE
+240 LLAPNDKVSNLTE
-253 KQYAQVRTKAFKDW
+253 KQYAQVRTKAFKEW
-267 FGDWEKIANITEEEL
+267 FGDWENN
-282 QAASLIFDRV
+282 
-292 PELAKIG
+292 P
-299 TPTEYA
+299 
-305 AYIKEIFPNSVEKE
+305 
-319 VYWHGSNE
+319 
-327 DFSEGFAS
+327 SE
-335 AKRGEGSG
+335 
-343 ALETKKRN
+343 
-351 DLYLNK
+351 
-357 QGWASLQYVNGINRK
+357 
-372 GRDKN
+372 
-377 GFAHWNKLWWE
+377 
-388 LKEIMSNG
+388 
-396 RRENNDWKD
+396 
-405 IVIDESTIRQAI
+405 
-417 PNKKGVFN
+417 
-425 RDSGGKN
+425 
-432 GKWLS
+432 
-437 ERKADYGY
+437 
-445 ENKSDKEFFEEIFGI
+445 
-460 KLGKDTFNT
+460 
-469 WTARNAEIFKSLEKS
+469 
-484 AKGINPVVIDVRNP
+484 
-498 ITEEGQNTYYEEQR
+498 
-512 GLFTTADAEGND
+512 
-524 AILSKKADNE
+524 
-534 FNSDVAIVINANN
+534 
-547 DNVYWLGTKSDIE
+547 
-560 RFRQWKINN
+560 
-569 NASKVVDENGEPLV
+569 ASKVVDENGEPLV
-583 VYHNSNTD
+583 VYH
-591 INIFDKNKIGT
+591 
-602 NGSSEGGLFGKGF
+602 
-615 YFSTNKDYNKVFGNK
+615 STNKIFNTYKERDGIHFGSYNTALGVANEKFDPTFDTIEEAQASIAKGKFRINQ
-630 EYAVFLNIKNP
+630 VFLNIRNP
-641 ITDERTIKEIQ
+641 KQSKDLGTGWKQLITEG
-652 AFEPSID
+652 F
-659 IIKNA
+659 
-664 YNKDGLIGTNKFEN
+664 DGGLYKAAEGDTSF
-678 NTVEYIVYDSNQ
+678 VVFDSNQ
-690 IKSATDNIGTFS
+690 IKSATDNVGTFS
-702 RTDDNIIDDTYDS
+702 RTDDDVIDDTYDS

-727 DAVKDNPLRDRMLNS
+727 DAVKDSPLRDRMLNS

-753 GSEYDRYND
+753 GSEYDRYNE
-762 VYKGDI
+762 VYNGDI
-768 ELMAKE
+768 DLMAKE

-785 NYDPTAPNNRLFER
+785 NYDAEAPNDRLFER
-799 YKKSVLDFFSRRD
+799 YKKNVLDFFAKRD
-812 ADEIDEIINKVR
+812 ADEIDEIINRVR
-824 EQVYEFTTNA
+824 EQVYEFTTNV

-840 LDISSRDYNKRLFN
+840 LDISSRDYSKRLFN
-854 LGNDVSRDYNILK
+854 LGNNVSRDYNILK

-886 TAREREEKKGLFDE
+886 TAREREERRGSFDE
-900 KQKLFIDK
+900 RQKLFINK
-908 LSNDLEN
+908 LNSDLEN

-932 LKQLSDKL
+932 LRQLSDKL
-940 DTVHNSQTNW
+940 DTVHNSQTSW
-950 KDKFSALRSIRD
+950 KDKFSALRNIRD

-990 EKLQD
+990 EKLQE

-1019 ARFLTPFEG
+1019 ARFLAPFEG
-1028 EGISMSIRGKR
+1028 ESISMSIRGE
-1039 RKYNIRELLDYIEKD
+1039 RKQYNIRELLDYIEQD

-1105 EDAGISNTEFMYE
+1105 EDAGIGNTDFMYE
-1118 RTSDGKITGNFVT
+1118 KTSDGKITGNFVT

-1169 TDKNGNPIEKYY
+1169 TDRNGNPIEKYY
-1181 NPQYDAIQR
+1181 NPQYDAIQT

-1200 MINLKRNLDYRL
+1200 IINLKRNLDYRL
-1212 PAKYVRFNKAPQIRR
+1212 PARYVRFNKAPQIRR

-1233 IGRGNKF
+1233 MGRGNKF

-1297 IAYAAMANDYAS
+1297 IAYAAMANDYAA
-1309 MNDIIDALETGRTI
+1309 MNDVIDALETGRTI
-1323 LSERRVAQT
+1323 LSERRVVQT

-1352 GDVANFMARL
+1352 GDIANFMNRL

-1406 LTGTANLAQNIVISN
+1406 LTGTANLAQNIVLSN
-1421 IESISGQFFNKS
+1421 IESISGQFFSKS

-1463 LFAEKLNVL
+1463 LFAEKFNVL
-1472 QDYKQHVRGVDWNR
+1472 QDYKQHVRGVDWDR

-1532 SLYDALEVQYLDE
+1532 SLYDALEVKYLDE

-1560 TDQDGKPVSN
+1560 TDQDGKVVDN
-1570 NYFTSV
+1570 KYFTSV

-1596 SAMQSRA
+1596 NAMQSRA

-1622 YGVERYNYDTDTFEE
+1622 YGVERYNYDTGTFEE

-1646 MNTLRKDLKK
+1646 MNTLRKDLKN

-1662 KQWHNLDDAQKSNIY
+1662 KQWNNLDDAQKSNIY
-1677 RGLAEIATFLSLM
+1677 RGLAEIATFLSLL
-1690 GIIAILKG
+1690 GIIATLKG
-1698 IPDDDDKDDW
+1698 TPDDDEKDDW
-1708 LTEYVTYSIIRLKAD
+1708 LTEYITYSIIRLKAD

-1779 KAEKIMLQPVP
+1779 KAGKIMLQPLP

-1802 EPARWYK
+1802 EPTRWYK

>member
-1 MSTSCVLH
+1 MSISCVLH

-21 YRLKEFFLND
+21 SRLKKFFLGD
-31 RKLAENV
+31 RKPTENV

-43 NPAFRKAFPNVRFDH
+43 NPAFREAFPNVRFDH

-80 SMLNFL
+80 SMLDFL

-93 PVPKTIQSVIEL
+93 SVPKTIQSVIEL

-115 NPLNKRYSAQLTS
+115 NPLNKRYSAKLTS
-128 SGQDISMEIVEA
+128 SGQDVSMEIVEA

-146 LGRHQRF
+146 LGKQQRF

-168 GADVAALTELEEA
+168 GADVVALTELEEA

-202 VIRISKRHKWSNVS
+202 VIRISKRHRWSNTP

-240 LLAPNGKVSNLTE
+240 LLAPNDKVSNLTE
-253 KQYAQVRTKAFKDW
+253 KQYAQVRTKAFKRW
-267 FGDWEKIANITEEEL
+267 FGDWENN
-282 QAASLIFDRV
+282 
-292 PELAKIG
+292 P
-299 TPTEYA
+299 
-305 AYIKEIFPNSVEKE
+305 
-319 VYWHGSNE
+319 
-327 DFSEGFAS
+327 SE
-335 AKRGEGSG
+335 
-343 ALETKKRN
+343 
-351 DLYLNK
+351 
-357 QGWASLQYVNGINRK
+357 
-372 GRDKN
+372 
-377 GFAHWNKLWWE
+377 
-388 LKEIMSNG
+388 
-396 RRENNDWKD
+396 
-405 IVIDESTIRQAI
+405 
-417 PNKKGVFN
+417 
-425 RDSGGKN
+425 
-432 GKWLS
+432 
-437 ERKADYGY
+437 
-445 ENKSDKEFFEEIFGI
+445 
-460 KLGKDTFNT
+460 
-469 WTARNAEIFKSLEKS
+469 
-484 AKGINPVVIDVRNP
+484 
-498 ITEEGQNTYYEEQR
+498 
-512 GLFTTADAEGND
+512 
-524 AILSKKADNE
+524 
-534 FNSDVAIVINANN
+534 
-547 DNVYWLGTKSDIE
+547 
-560 RFRQWKINN
+560 
-569 NASKVVDENGEPLV
+569 ASKVVDENGEPLV
-583 VYHNSNTD
+583 VYRGTRPNSTVHTTGTFRSS
-591 INIFDKNKIGT
+591 IIFTTPNKIGASRY
-602 NGSSEGGLFGKGF
+602 GEPLGLFV
-615 YFSTNKDYNKVFGNK
+615 N
-630 EYAVFLNIKNP
+630 AKNP
-641 ITDERTIKEIQ
+641 AIIDYKGAEYDKRIEDEFYTPGNG
-652 AFEPSID
+652 FTSID
-659 IIKNA
+659 RKVETAISKG
-664 YNKDGLIGTNKFEN
+664 YDGLIVKNVKDGTNYPIDDYAVGN
-678 NTVEYIVYDSNQ
+678 PNQ
-690 IKSATDNIGTFS
+690 VKSATDNIGTFS
-702 RTDDNIIDDTYDS
+702 RTDNNIIDDTYDS

-727 DAVKDNPLRDRMLNS
+727 DAVKDSPLRDRMLNS
-742 LKNEEVLQRVL
+742 LKNEEALQRIL
-753 GSEYDRYND
+753 GSEYDRYNE

-768 ELMAKE
+768 DLMAKE

-785 NYDPTAPNNRLFER
+785 NYDAEAPNDRLFER
-799 YKKSVLDFFSRRD
+799 YKKNVLDFFSKRD

-886 TAREREEKKGLFDE
+886 TAREREEKKGSFDE

-926 TEAVRM
+926 TEAVRI
-932 LKQLSDKL
+932 LRQLSDKL
-940 DTVHNSQTNW
+940 DAVHNSQTSW

-990 EKLQD
+990 EKLQE

-1007 GSDWVEVSKDEF
+1007 GSDWAEVSKDEF

-1028 EGISMSIRGKR
+1028 KGISMSIRGE
-1039 RKYNIRELLDYIEKD
+1039 RKQYNIRELLDYIEKD

-1105 EDAGISNTEFMYE
+1105 EDAGIRNTDFMYE
-1118 RTSDGKITGNFVT
+1118 KTSDGKITGNFVT

-1212 PAKYVRFNKAPQIRR
+1212 PARYVRFNKAPQIRR

-1233 IGRGNKF
+1233 IGKGNKF

-1250 LVRREDDTEFAYAR
+1250 LVRREDDTEFVYAR

-1297 IAYAAMANDYAS
+1297 IAYAAMANDYAA

-1323 LSERRVAQT
+1323 LSERKVAQT

-1344 VPSNLTKK
+1344 VPSDLTKK
-1352 GDVANFMARL
+1352 GDMANFMARL

-1448 YLSEIG
+1448 YLCEIG

-1463 LFAEKLNVL
+1463 LFAEKFNVL
-1472 QDYKQHVRGVDWNR
+1472 QDYKQHVRGTDWDR

-1532 SLYDALEVQYLDE
+1532 SLYDALEVKYLDE

-1560 TDQDGKPVSN
+1560 TDQDGKAVDN
-1570 NYFTSV
+1570 KYFTGV
-1576 TKKIRGINNK
+1576 AKKIRGINNK

-1596 SAMQSRA
+1596 NAMQSRA

-1622 YGVERYNYDTDTFEE
+1622 YGVERYNYDTGTFEE

-1646 MNTLRKDLKK
+1646 MNTLRKDLKE

-1662 KQWHNLDDAQKSNIY
+1662 KQWHNLNDAQKSNIY
-1677 RGLAEIATFLSLM
+1677 RSLAEIATFLSLM
-1690 GIIAILKG
+1690 GIIATLKG
-1698 IPDDDDKDDW
+1698 TPDDDDKDDW
-1708 LTEYVTYSIIRLKAD
+1708 LTEYITYSIIRLKAD

-1764 VWTTEIDQGIYKGYT
+1764 TWTTEIDQGIYKGYT

-1802 EPARWYK
+1802 EPTRWYK

>member
-21 YRLKEFFLND
+21 SRLKDFLGD
-31 RKLAENV
+31 RKLAEDV
-38 YYKAI
+38 YYRVI
-43 NPAFRKAFPNVRFDH
+43 NPAFREAFPNVRFDH

-68 TQCGIGYNKDSE
+68 TQCGIGHDKSDE
-80 SMLNFL
+80 AMLDYL

-93 PVPKTIQSVIEL
+93 PVPKTVQSVTEL
-105 QNRAASFNIN
+105 QNRAASFNTS
-115 NPLNKRYSAQLTS
+115 NPLNDRYSAELTS
-128 SGQDISMEIVEA
+128 SGHDVSMEIVTA
-140 TGEERS
+140 TGNERD
-146 LGRHQRF
+146 LGRQQRF
-153 NAELNNQLVKLLNSW
+153 NAELNNQLIKLLNSW

-181 SNINGVM
+181 SNVNGVM

-202 VIRISKRHKWSNVS
+202 VIRISKRHKWSNTP

-240 LLAPNGKVSNLTE
+240 LLAPNDKVSNLTE
-253 KQYAQVRTKAFKDW
+253 KQYAQVRTKAFKEW
-267 FGDWEKIANITEEEL
+267 FGDWENN
-282 QAASLIFDRV
+282 
-292 PELAKIG
+292 P
-299 TPTEYA
+299 
-305 AYIKEIFPNSVEKE
+305 
-319 VYWHGSNE
+319 
-327 DFSEGFAS
+327 SE
-335 AKRGEGSG
+335 
-343 ALETKKRN
+343 
-351 DLYLNK
+351 
-357 QGWASLQYVNGINRK
+357 
-372 GRDKN
+372 
-377 GFAHWNKLWWE
+377 
-388 LKEIMSNG
+388 
-396 RRENNDWKD
+396 
-405 IVIDESTIRQAI
+405 
-417 PNKKGVFN
+417 
-425 RDSGGKN
+425 
-432 GKWLS
+432 
-437 ERKADYGY
+437 
-445 ENKSDKEFFEEIFGI
+445 
-460 KLGKDTFNT
+460 
-469 WTARNAEIFKSLEKS
+469 
-484 AKGINPVVIDVRNP
+484 
-498 ITEEGQNTYYEEQR
+498 
-512 GLFTTADAEGND
+512 
-524 AILSKKADNE
+524 
-534 FNSDVAIVINANN
+534 
-547 DNVYWLGTKSDIE
+547 
-560 RFRQWKINN
+560 
-569 NASKVVDENGEPLV
+569 ASKVVDENGEPLV
-583 VYHNSNTD
+583 VYHYTD
-591 INIFDKNKIGT
+591 NEGLTKFSTEFDN
-602 NGSSEGGLFGKGF
+602 
-615 YFSTNKDYNKVFGNK
+615 YFSKAGGTKKAIFFTTDNVVPGSEDNFLTSRKAKLSL
-630 EYAVFLNIKNP
+630 FLNIKNLE
-641 ITDERTIKEIQ
+641 TFNGTKDDLHKQGTSYREVVNKSSEREGSENGIVFTGFDDNRKENQTI
-652 AFEPSID
+652 
-659 IIKNA
+659 
-664 YNKDGLIGTNKFEN
+664 
-678 NTVEYIVYDSNQ
+678 YIVHNSNQ
-690 IKSATDNIGTFS
+690 IKSATDNIGAFS
-702 RTDDNIIDDTYDS
+702 RTDDDIIDDTYDS

-727 DAVKDNPLRDRMLNS
+727 DAVKDSPLRDRMLNS

-753 GSEYDRYND
+753 GSEYDRYNE
-762 VYKGDI
+762 VYNGDI
-768 ELMAKE
+768 DLMAKE

-785 NYDPTAPNNRLFER
+785 NYDAEAPNDRLFER
-799 YKKSVLDFFSRRD
+799 YKKNVLDFFAKRD
-812 ADEIDEIINKVR
+812 ADEIDEIINRVR
-824 EQVYEFTTNA
+824 EQVYEFTTNV

-840 LDISSRDYNKRLFN
+840 LDISSRDYSKRLFN
-854 LGNDVSRDYNILK
+854 LGNNVSRDYNILK

-886 TAREREEKKGLFDE
+886 TAREREEGRGSFDE
-900 KQKLFIDK
+900 RQKLFINK
-908 LSNDLEN
+908 LNSDLEN

-932 LKQLSDKL
+932 LRQLSDKL
-940 DTVHNSQTNW
+940 DTVHNSQTSW
-950 KDKFSALRSIRD
+950 KDKFSALRNIRD

-990 EKLQD
+990 EKLQE

-1019 ARFLTPFEG
+1019 ARFLAPFEG
-1028 EGISMSIRGKR
+1028 ESISMSIRGE
-1039 RKYNIRELLDYIEKD
+1039 RKQYNIRELLDYIEQD

-1105 EDAGISNTEFMYE
+1105 EDAGIGNTDFMYE
-1118 RTSDGKITGNFVT
+1118 KTSDGKITGNFVT

-1136 DYFAAL
+1136 DYFAAF

-1169 TDKNGNPIEKYY
+1169 TDRNGNPIEKYY
-1181 NPQYDAIQR
+1181 NPQYDAIQT
-1190 NAAMKEYYDF
+1190 NAAMKEYYNF
-1200 MINLKRNLDYRL
+1200 IINLKRNLDYRL
-1212 PAKYVRFNKAPQIRR
+1212 PARYVRFNKAPQIRR

-1233 IGRGNKF
+1233 MGRGNKF

-1250 LVRREDDTEFAYAR
+1250 LVRREDDTEFANAR

-1297 IAYAAMANDYAS
+1297 IAYAAMANDYAA
-1309 MNDIIDALETGRTI
+1309 MNDVIDALETGRTI

-1332 RGGKIMREVLNK
+1332 RGGKIMRDVLNK

-1352 GDVANFMARL
+1352 GDIANFMNRL

-1406 LTGTANLAQNIVISN
+1406 LTGTANLAQNIVLSN
-1421 IESISGQFFNKS
+1421 IESISGQFFSKS

-1463 LFAEKLNVL
+1463 LFAEKFNVL
-1472 QDYKQHVRGVDWNR
+1472 QGYKQHVRGVDWDR

-1532 SLYDALEVQYLDE
+1532 SLYDALEVKYLDE

-1560 TDQDGKPVSN
+1560 TDQDGKVVDN
-1570 NYFTSV
+1570 KYFTSV

-1596 SAMQSRA
+1596 NAMQSRA

-1622 YGVERYNYDTDTFEE
+1622 YGVERYNYDTGTFEE
-1637 GYYRTLWNF
+1637 GYYRTLWDF
-1646 MNTLRKDLKK
+1646 MNTLRKDLKN

-1662 KQWHNLDDAQKSNIY
+1662 KQWNNLDDAQKSNIY
-1677 RGLAEIATFLSLM
+1677 RGLAEIATFLSLL
-1690 GIIAILKG
+1690 GIIATLKG
-1698 IPDDDDKDDW
+1698 TPDDDEKDDW
-1708 LTEYVTYSIIRLKAD
+1708 LTEYITYSIIRLKAD

-1779 KAEKIMLQPVP
+1779 KAGKIMLQPLP

-1802 EPARWYK
+1802 EPTRWYK

>member
-1 MSTSCVLH
+1 MSESCVLH

-21 YRLKEFFLND
+21 TRLKNFLGD
-31 RKLAENV
+31 RKSAEEV
-38 YYKAI
+38 YYRAI
-43 NPAFRKAFPNVRFDH
+43 NPNFKKVFPNVRFDH
-58 NGEPLLEDLI
+58 NGEPLFEDLI
-68 TQCGIGYNKDSE
+68 TQCGIGYNKDNE
-80 SMLNFL
+80 EMLNQL
-86 NSEYGTK
+86 NSEYSTN
-93 PVPKTIQSVIEL
+93 PVPKTIQSAVEL

-115 NPLNKRYSAQLTS
+115 NPLNERYSAEVAS
-128 SGQDISMEIVEA
+128 SDNKIFMEIVPA
-140 TGEERS
+140 TGNNRD
-146 LGRHQRF
+146 LGRQQRF
-153 NAELNNQLVKLLNSW
+153 NAELNNQLIKLLNSW
-168 GADVAALTELEEA
+168 GVDVAALTELEEA

-202 VIRISKRHKWSNVS
+202 VIRISKRHRWSNVS
-216 AKQSVLTEEEQRILK
+216 TKQDILSEEEQEILNN
-231 SAPRNSKGQ
+231 APRNSEGK

-253 KQYAQVRTKAFKDW
+253 KQYAQVRTKAFKRW
-267 FGDWEKIANITEEEL
+267 FGDWE
-282 QAASLIFDRV
+282 
-292 PELAKIG
+292 
-299 TPTEYA
+299 
-305 AYIKEIFPNSVEKE
+305 
-319 VYWHGSNE
+319 
-327 DFSEGFAS
+327 
-335 AKRGEGSG
+335 
-343 ALETKKRN
+343 N
-351 DLYLNK
+351 DP
-357 QGWASLQYVNGINRK
+357 A
-372 GRDKN
+372 
-377 GFAHWNKLWWE
+377 
-388 LKEIMSNG
+388 
-396 RRENNDWKD
+396 
-405 IVIDESTIRQAI
+405 
-417 PNKKGVFN
+417 
-425 RDSGGKN
+425 
-432 GKWLS
+432 
-437 ERKADYGY
+437 
-445 ENKSDKEFFEEIFGI
+445 
-460 KLGKDTFNT
+460 
-469 WTARNAEIFKSLEKS
+469 
-484 AKGINPVVIDVRNP
+484 
-498 ITEEGQNTYYEEQR
+498 
-512 GLFTTADAEGND
+512 
-524 AILSKKADNE
+524 
-534 FNSDVAIVINANN
+534 
-547 DNVYWLGTKSDIE
+547 
-560 RFRQWKINN
+560 
-569 NASKVVDENGEPLV
+569 NASKVVDENGEPFV
-583 VYHNSNTD
+583 AYTGTQGDFNTFNSKYSKTA
-591 INIFDKNKIGT
+591 
-602 NGSSEGGLFGKGF
+602 SKGF
-615 YFSTNKDYNKVFGNK
+615 FFTVDKEVAKSYGNVK
-630 EYAVFLNIKNP
+630 EVFLNIKNL
-641 ITDERTIKEIQ
+641 KEESTAIPSFDLENGKYDGVSYFLNEAE
-652 AFEPSID
+652 AFVVWNP
-659 IIKNA
+659 
-664 YNKDGLIGTNKFEN
+664 
-678 NTVEYIVYDSNQ
+678 NQ
-690 IKSATDNIGTFS
+690 IKSATDNSGTFS
-702 RTDDNIIDDTYDS
+702 NTENDITDDTYDS

-742 LKNEEVLQRVL
+742 LKNEKVLQRVL

-768 ELMAKE
+768 DLMAKE

-785 NYDPTAPNNRLFER
+785 NYDPTAPNDRLFER
-799 YKKSVLDFFSRRD
+799 YKNSVLGFFSRRD
-812 ADEIDEIINKVR
+812 TDEIDEIINKVR

-834 FNGKYQ
+834 FNNKYQ
-840 LDISSRDYNKRLFN
+840 LDISSINYSKRLFN
-854 LGNDVSRDYNILK
+854 LGNNVSRDHNILN

-886 TAREREEKKGLFDE
+886 TAREREEKRGAFDE

-908 LSNDLEN
+908 LNNDLEN
-915 HRELEGIYTYL
+915 HKELEGIYTYL
-926 TEAVRM
+926 TEAIKM

-940 DTVHNSQTNW
+940 DTVHNSQTSW
-950 KDKFSALRSIRD
+950 KDKFSVLRNIRD

-978 YKAKQEGDMRFK
+978 YKAKKEGDMRFK
-990 EKLQD
+990 EKLQE

-1007 GSDWVEVSKDEF
+1007 GSDWAEVSKDEF
-1019 ARFLTPFEG
+1019 AGFLAPFEG
-1028 EGISMSIRGKR
+1028 ESISMSIKGE
-1039 RKYNIRELLDYIEKD
+1039 RKQYHIRDLLDYIEKD

-1105 EDAGISNTEFMYE
+1105 EDAGIKSTDFMYE

-1148 LPQDMDRE
+1148 LPKDMDRE
-1156 EKSILISRWKRAN
+1156 ERSILISRWKRAN
-1169 TDKNGNPIEKYY
+1169 TDRNGNPIEKYY

-1212 PAKYVRFNKAPQIRR
+1212 PARYVRFNKAPQIRR

-1233 IGRGNKF
+1233 IGKGNKF

-1264 QDFEGNQI
+1264 QDFEGNPI

-1297 IAYAAMANDYAS
+1297 IAYAAMANDYAA
-1309 MNDIIDALETGRTI
+1309 MNDVIDALETGRVI

-1352 GDVANFMARL
+1352 GDISNFMGRL

-1369 VYGEQMKDEGTVL
+1369 VYGEQMKDEGTIL
-1382 GVDVGKAVNMLNKLQ
+1382 GVDTGKAANMLNKLQ

-1406 LTGTANLAQNIVISN
+1406 LTGTANLVQNVVISN

-1463 LFAEKLNVL
+1463 LFAEKFNVL

-1486 KTWFSRFFKE
+1486 KTWFSKFFKE

-1532 SLYDALEVQYLDE
+1532 SLYDALEVKYLDE

-1560 TDQDGKPVSN
+1560 TDQDGKAVDN
-1570 NYFTSV
+1570 KYFTSV

-1596 SAMQSRA
+1596 NAMQSRA

-1610 YRNWMRPLWLKR
+1610 YRNWMRPMWLKR
-1622 YGVERYNYDTDTFEE
+1622 YGVERYNYDTNTFEE

-1677 RGLAEIATFLSLM
+1677 RGLAEIVTFLSLM
-1690 GIIAILKG
+1690 GIISALKG
-1698 IPDDDDKDDW
+1698 VPDDDDKDDW
-1708 LTEYVTYSIIRLKAD
+1708 LTEYITYSIIRLKAD

-1764 VWTTEIDQGIYKGYT
+1764 TWTDEIDQGIYKGYT

-1802 EPARWYK
+1802 EPTRWYK

>member
-1 MSTSCVLH
+1 MSTSCVSH

-21 YRLKEFFLND
+21 SRLKNFLGD
-31 RKLAENV
+31 RKSAEDV
-38 YYKAI
+38 YYRVI
-43 NPAFRKAFPNVRFDH
+43 NPSFREVFPNVRFDH

-68 TQCGIGYNKDSE
+68 TQCGIGHNKSNE
-80 SMLNFL
+80 AMLDYL
-86 NSEYGTK
+86 NSEYGTE
-93 PVPKTIQSVIEL
+93 PMPKTMQSAIEL

-115 NPLNKRYSAQLTS
+115 NPLSKKYSAELTS
-128 SGQDISMEIVEA
+128 SGHDVSMEIVTA
-140 TGEERS
+140 TGNGRD
-146 LGRHQRF
+146 LGKQQRF

-188 DLSAGINAATGLKE
+188 DLSAGVNAATGLKE
-202 VIRISKRHKWSNVS
+202 VIRISKRHRWSNVS
-216 AKQSVLTEEEQRILK
+216 AKQNVLSEEEQEILNN
-231 SAPRNSKGQ
+231 APRDSQGR

-267 FGDWEKIANITEEEL
+267 FGDWE
-282 QAASLIFDRV
+282 
-292 PELAKIG
+292 
-299 TPTEYA
+299 
-305 AYIKEIFPNSVEKE
+305 
-319 VYWHGSNE
+319 
-327 DFSEGFAS
+327 
-335 AKRGEGSG
+335 
-343 ALETKKRN
+343 
-351 DLYLNK
+351 
-357 QGWASLQYVNGINRK
+357 
-372 GRDKN
+372 
-377 GFAHWNKLWWE
+377 
-388 LKEIMSNG
+388 
-396 RRENNDWKD
+396 NNP
-405 IVIDESTIRQAI
+405 SQ
-417 PNKKGVFN
+417 
-425 RDSGGKN
+425 
-432 GKWLS
+432 
-437 ERKADYGY
+437 
-445 ENKSDKEFFEEIFGI
+445 
-460 KLGKDTFNT
+460 
-469 WTARNAEIFKSLEKS
+469 
-484 AKGINPVVIDVRNP
+484 
-498 ITEEGQNTYYEEQR
+498 
-512 GLFTTADAEGND
+512 
-524 AILSKKADNE
+524 
-534 FNSDVAIVINANN
+534 
-547 DNVYWLGTKSDIE
+547 
-560 RFRQWKINN
+560 
-569 NASKVVDENGEPLV
+569 ASKVVDENGEPLV
-583 VYHNSNTD
+583 VYHYTD
-591 INIFDKNKIGT
+591 NEGLTKFSTEFDN
-602 NGSSEGGLFGKGF
+602 
-615 YFSTNKDYNKVFGNK
+615 YFSKTGGTKKAIFFTTDNVVPGSEDNFLTSRKAKLSL
-630 EYAVFLNIKNP
+630 FLNIKNLE
-641 ITDERTIKEIQ
+641 TFNGTKDDLHKQGTSYREVVNKSSEREGSENGIVFTGFDDNRKENQTI
-652 AFEPSID
+652 
-659 IIKNA
+659 
-664 YNKDGLIGTNKFEN
+664 
-678 NTVEYIVYDSNQ
+678 YIVHNPNQ
-690 IKSATDNIGTFS
+690 IKSATDNLGAFS
-702 RTDDNIIDDTYDS
+702 STENDITDDTYDS

-742 LKNEEVLQRVL
+742 LKNEKVLQRVL

-768 ELMAKE
+768 DLMAKE

-785 NYDPTAPNNRLFER
+785 NYDPTAPNDRLFER
-799 YKKSVLDFFSRRD
+799 YKKSVLDFFGKRD

-840 LDISSRDYNKRLFN
+840 LNINSRDYNKRLFN
-854 LGNDVSRDYNILK
+854 LSNDVSREYNILK

-886 TAREREEKKGLFDE
+886 TAKEREEKKGSFDE

-926 TEAVRM
+926 TEAIKILR
-932 LKQLSDKL
+932 QLSDKL
-940 DTVHNSQTNW
+940 DAVHNSQTSW
-950 KDKFSALRSIRD
+950 KDEFSTLRSIRD

-978 YKAKQEGDMRFK
+978 HRAKQEGDMRLK
-990 EKLQD
+990 EKLQE
-995 SLDEFSGLLARL
+995 SLDEFSGLLAGL
-1007 GSDWVEVSKDEF
+1007 GSDWAEVSKDKF
-1019 ARFLTPFEG
+1019 ARFLAPFEG
-1028 EGISMSIRGKR
+1028 ESISMFIRGERK
-1039 RKYNIRELLDYIEKD
+1039 KYNIRELLDYIEKD

-1078 LVKDQKNKARYN
+1078 LVKDQKNKARYK
-1090 TINNEK
+1090 TINDEK

-1105 EDAGISNTEFMYE
+1105 EDAGIKNTDFIYE
-1118 RTSDGKITGNFVT
+1118 KTSDGKITGNFVT

-1148 LPQDMDRE
+1148 LPKDMDRE

-1200 MINLKRNLDYRL
+1200 IINLKRNLDYRL
-1212 PAKYVRFNKAPQIRR
+1212 PARYVRFNKAPQIRR

-1233 IGRGNKF
+1233 MGKGNKF

-1297 IAYAAMANDYAS
+1297 IAYAAMANDYAA

-1332 RGGKIMREVLNK
+1332 RGGRIMREVLNK

-1352 GDVANFMARL
+1352 GDVANFMDRL

-1369 VYGEQMKDEGTVL
+1369 VYGEQMKDEGTISILGL
-1382 GVDVGKAVNMLNKLQ
+1382 GVDVGKAANMLDKLQ

-1406 LTGTANLAQNIVISN
+1406 LTGTANLTQNIVISN
-1421 IESISGQFFNKS
+1421 IEAISGQFFGKS
-1433 ELAKADWEYTKLLPQ
+1433 ELAKADWEYTKLLPE
-1448 YLSEIG
+1448 YLGEIG
-1454 NRIQTSKMA
+1454 NRIQISKMA
-1463 LFAEKLNVL
+1463 LFAEKFNVL
-1472 QDYKQHVRGVDWNR
+1472 QDYKQHVRGIDWNR

-1496 DTLWFTTSAGDHY
+1496 GSLWFTTSAGDHY

-1521 LKLQDKDGKPI
+1521 LKLQDKNGKPI
-1532 SLYDALEVQYLDE
+1532 SLYDALEVKYLDE

-1560 TDQDGKPVSN
+1560 TDQDGKAVDDR
-1570 NYFTSV
+1570 YFTSV
-1576 TKKIRGINNK
+1576 TKKIRGINDK

-1596 SAMQSRA
+1596 NAMQSRA

-1622 YGVERYNYDTDTFEE
+1622 YGVERYNYDTSTFEE

-1646 MNTLRKDLKK
+1646 MNTLRKDLKE

-1662 KQWHNLDDAQKSNIY
+1662 KQWHNLNDAQKSNIY
-1677 RGLAEIATFLSLM
+1677 RGLAEIATFLSLI
-1690 GIIAILKG
+1690 GIIVTLKG
-1698 IPDDDDKDDW
+1698 TPDDDDKDNW
-1708 LTEYVTYSIIRLKAD
+1708 LTEYITYSIIRLKAD
-1723 LGSLMPGPTMLDEG
+1723 LGSLIPGPTMLDEG

-1751 KNTRQLLNLFDPD
+1751 KNSRQLLKLFDPD
-1764 VWTTEIDQGIYKGYT
+1764 TWTTEIDQGIYKGYT
-1779 KAEKIMLQPVP
+1779 QAEKIMLQPIP

-1802 EPARWYK
+1802 EPTRWYK

>member
-21 YRLKEFFLND
+21 SRLKNFLGD
-31 RKLAENV
+31 RKSAEDV
-38 YYKAI
+38 YYRAI
-43 NPAFRKAFPNVRFDH
+43 NPSFKEAFPNVRFDH

-68 TQCGIGYNKDSE
+68 TQCGIGHSKSNE
-80 SMLNFL
+80 AMLDYL

-93 PVPKTIQSVIEL
+93 PVPRTMQSVIEL

-115 NPLNKRYSAQLTS
+115 SPLNKRYSAEITS
-128 SGQDISMEIVEA
+128 SGHDVSMEVVTA
-140 TGEERS
+140 TGNGRD
-146 LGRHQRF
+146 LGKQQRF
-153 NAELNNQLVKLLNSW
+153 NAELNNQLIKLLNSW

-181 SNINGVM
+181 GNVNGVM

-202 VIRISKRHKWSNVS
+202 VIRISKRHKWSNIS
-216 AKQSVLTEEEQRILK
+216 KKENILTDEEQEILNN
-231 SAPRNSKGQ
+231 APRDSRGQ

-267 FGDWEKIANITEEEL
+267 FGDWEN
-282 QAASLIFDRV
+282 D
-292 PELAKIG
+292 PE
-299 TPTEYA
+299 
-305 AYIKEIFPNSVEKE
+305 
-319 VYWHGSNE
+319 
-327 DFSEGFAS
+327 
-335 AKRGEGSG
+335 
-343 ALETKKRN
+343 
-351 DLYLNK
+351 
-357 QGWASLQYVNGINRK
+357 
-372 GRDKN
+372 
-377 GFAHWNKLWWE
+377 
-388 LKEIMSNG
+388 
-396 RRENNDWKD
+396 
-405 IVIDESTIRQAI
+405 
-417 PNKKGVFN
+417 
-425 RDSGGKN
+425 
-432 GKWLS
+432 
-437 ERKADYGY
+437 
-445 ENKSDKEFFEEIFGI
+445 
-460 KLGKDTFNT
+460 
-469 WTARNAEIFKSLEKS
+469 
-484 AKGINPVVIDVRNP
+484 
-498 ITEEGQNTYYEEQR
+498 
-512 GLFTTADAEGND
+512 
-524 AILSKKADNE
+524 
-534 FNSDVAIVINANN
+534 
-547 DNVYWLGTKSDIE
+547 
-560 RFRQWKINN
+560 

-583 VYHNSNTD
+583 VYHNTPFEFNG
-591 INIFDKNKIGT
+591 IFDMDHKSRIMPWTSEPFGHVGT
-602 NGSSEGGLFGKGF
+602 QETANTIKGTQF
-615 YFSTNKDYNKVFGNK
+615 
-630 EYAVFLNIKNP
+630 ALFLNVKNP
-641 ITDERTIKEIQ
+641 LETPDFVHETVSSMLSELYKQGIISREKYSSLRGISNSELRNLMLSLGYDGTKYENKAERGGTSYSFIT
-652 AFEPSID
+652 P
-659 IIKNA
+659 
-664 YNKDGLIGTNKFEN
+664 
-678 NTVEYIVYDSNQ
+678 NQ
-690 IKSATDNIGTFS
+690 IKSATDNSGGFS
-702 RTDDNIIDDTYDS
+702 NNDNDITDDTYDS

-727 DAVKDNPLRDRMLNS
+727 DAVKDSPLRDRMLNS
-742 LKNEEVLQRVL
+742 LRNEEVLQRVL
-753 GSEYDRYND
+753 GSEYDRYNE

-768 ELMAKE
+768 DLMAKE

-785 NYDPTAPNNRLFER
+785 NYDPTAPNDRLFER
-799 YKKSVLDFFSRRD
+799 YKNSILDFFSRRD
-812 ADEIDEIINKVR
+812 IDEIDEIINKVR
-824 EQVYEFTTNA
+824 EQVYEFTTNV

-840 LDISSRDYNKRLFN
+840 LNISSRDYNKRLFN

-886 TAREREEKKGLFDE
+886 TAKEREEKRGSFDE

-926 TEAVRM
+926 TEAIRI
-932 LKQLSDKL
+932 LRQLSDKL
-940 DTVHNSQTNW
+940 DTVHNSQTSW
-950 KDKFSALRSIRD
+950 KDKFSTLRSIRD

-978 YKAKQEGDMRFK
+978 YKARQEGDIRFK
-990 EKLQD
+990 EKLQE
-995 SLDEFSGLLARL
+995 SLNEFSGLLAGL
-1007 GSDWVEVSKDEF
+1007 GSDWAEVSKDEF
-1019 ARFLTPFEG
+1019 ARFLTPFKG
-1028 EGISMSIRGKR
+1028 ESISMSIRGE
-1039 RKYNIRELLDYIEKD
+1039 RKQYNIRELLDYIEKD
-1054 ISIVERWTD
+1054 ISVVERWTD

-1078 LVKDQKNKARYN
+1078 LVKDQKSKARYN

-1105 EDAGISNTEFMYE
+1105 EDASVKNTNFMYE
-1118 RTSDGKITGNFVT
+1118 KTSDGKITGNFVT

-1148 LPQDMDRE
+1148 LPKDMERE

-1169 TDKNGNPIEKYY
+1169 TDRNGNPIEKYY

-1212 PAKYVRFNKAPQIRR
+1212 PARYVRFNKAPQIRR

-1233 IGRGNKF
+1233 MGKGNKF

-1297 IAYAAMANDYAS
+1297 IAYAAMANDYAA
-1309 MNDIIDALETGRTI
+1309 MNDVIDALETGRTI

-1332 RGGKIMREVLNK
+1332 RGNKIMREILNK

-1421 IESISGQFFNKS
+1421 IEAISGQFFNKS

-1463 LFAEKLNVL
+1463 LFAEKFNVL
-1472 QDYKQHVRGVDWNR
+1472 QDYKQHVKGVDWDR

-1545 AHPEYGANLVIKEGV
+1545 AHPEYGANLVIKKGV
-1560 TDQDGKPVSN
+1560 TDQDGKAVGN
-1570 NYFTSV
+1570 DYLTSV
-1576 TKKIRGINNK
+1576 TRKIRGINNK

-1596 SAMQSRA
+1596 NALQSRA

-1622 YGVERYNYDTDTFEE
+1622 YGVERYNYDTGTFEE

-1662 KQWHNLDDAQKSNIY
+1662 KQWHNLDGAQKSNIY

-1690 GIIAILKG
+1690 GIIATLKG
-1698 IPDDDDKDDW
+1698 VPDDDDKDNW
-1708 LTEYVTYSIIRLKAD
+1708 LTEYVTYSIVRLKAD

-1751 KNTRQLLNLFDPD
+1751 KNSRQLLNLFDPD
-1764 VWTTEIDQGIYKGYT
+1764 TWTTEIDQGIYKGYT
-1779 KAEKIMLQPVP
+1779 QAEKIMLQPVP

-1802 EPARWYK
+1802 EPTRWYK

>member
-1 MSTSCVLH
+1 MSISCVLH

-21 YRLKEFFLND
+21 SRLKNFLGD
-31 RKLAENV
+31 RKSAEDV

-43 NPAFRKAFPNVRFDH
+43 NPVFREAFPNVRFDH

-80 SMLNFL
+80 SMLDFL

-93 PVPKTIQSVIEL
+93 SVPKTIQSVIEL

-146 LGRHQRF
+146 LGRQQRF
-153 NAELNNQLVKLLNSW
+153 NAELNNQLIKLLNSW

-181 SNINGVM
+181 SNVNGVM

-202 VIRISKRHKWSNVS
+202 VIRISKRHKWSNTP
-216 AKQSVLTEEEQRILK
+216 AKQNILSEEEQRILK

-253 KQYAQVRTKAFKDW
+253 KQYAQVRTKAFKEW
-267 FGDWEKIANITEEEL
+267 FGDWE
-282 QAASLIFDRV
+282 
-292 PELAKIG
+292 
-299 TPTEYA
+299 
-305 AYIKEIFPNSVEKE
+305 
-319 VYWHGSNE
+319 
-327 DFSEGFAS
+327 
-335 AKRGEGSG
+335 
-343 ALETKKRN
+343 
-351 DLYLNK
+351 
-357 QGWASLQYVNGINRK
+357 
-372 GRDKN
+372 
-377 GFAHWNKLWWE
+377 
-388 LKEIMSNG
+388 
-396 RRENNDWKD
+396 NNP
-405 IVIDESTIRQAI
+405 A
-417 PNKKGVFN
+417 
-425 RDSGGKN
+425 
-432 GKWLS
+432 
-437 ERKADYGY
+437 
-445 ENKSDKEFFEEIFGI
+445 
-460 KLGKDTFNT
+460 
-469 WTARNAEIFKSLEKS
+469 
-484 AKGINPVVIDVRNP
+484 
-498 ITEEGQNTYYEEQR
+498 
-512 GLFTTADAEGND
+512 
-524 AILSKKADNE
+524 
-534 FNSDVAIVINANN
+534 
-547 DNVYWLGTKSDIE
+547 
-560 RFRQWKINN
+560 

-583 VYHNSNTD
+583 VYNGGRGGNFTKFSKDKITDSN
-591 INIFDKNKIGT
+591 N
-602 NGSSEGGLFGKGF
+602 LGKGF
-615 YFSTNKDYNKVFGNK
+615 YFTPIKKAAESYRDSFGWDDYNDDGSIKQEVLDSLHLK
-630 EYAVFLNIKNP
+630 DAFLNIRNMGNNNESLDTNTNIDGSYSTSGLQYVVRNP
-641 ITDERTIKEIQ
+641 
-652 AFEPSID
+652 
-659 IIKNA
+659 
-664 YNKDGLIGTNKFEN
+664 
-678 NTVEYIVYDSNQ
+678 NQ

-727 DAVKDNPLRDRMLNS
+727 DAVKDSPLRDRMLNS

-768 ELMAKE
+768 DLMAKE

-785 NYDPTAPNNRLFER
+785 NYDPTAPNDRLFER
-799 YKKSVLDFFSRRD
+799 YKKNVLNFFSRRD

-824 EQVYEFTTNA
+824 EQVYEFTTNV

-867 RIIQQERKRLAI
+867 RIIQQEKKRLAI

-886 TAREREEKKGLFDE
+886 TAKEREEKKGSFDE

-932 LKQLSDKL
+932 LRQLSDKL

-950 KDKFSALRSIRD
+950 KDKFSALRNIRD

-990 EKLQD
+990 EKLQE

-1007 GSDWVEVSKDEF
+1007 GSDWAEVSKDEF

-1028 EGISMSIRGKR
+1028 EGISMFIRGE
-1039 RKYNIRELLDYIEKD
+1039 RKQYNIRELLDYIEKD

-1105 EDAGISNTEFMYE
+1105 EDAGIRNTDFMYE
-1118 RTSDGKITGNFVT
+1118 KTSDGKITGNFVT
-1131 RYNWG
+1131 RYSWG
-1136 DYFAAL
+1136 DYFVAL

-1169 TDKNGNPIEKYY
+1169 TDRNGNPIEKYY

-1200 MINLKRNLDYRL
+1200 MINLKRSLDYRL
-1212 PAKYVRFNKAPQIRR
+1212 PARYVRFNKAPQIRR

-1233 IGRGNKF
+1233 MGKGNKF

-1264 QDFEGNQI
+1264 QGFEGNQI

-1297 IAYAAMANDYAS
+1297 IAYAAMANDYAA

-1323 LSERRVAQT
+1323 LSERKVAQT

-1352 GDVANFMARL
+1352 GDIANFMDRL

-1433 ELAKADWEYTKLLPQ
+1433 ELTKADWEYTKLLPQ
-1448 YLSEIG
+1448 YLGEIG

-1463 LFAEKLNVL
+1463 LFAEKFNVL
-1472 QDYKQHVRGVDWNR
+1472 QDYKQHVRGADWDK

-1521 LKLQDKDGKPI
+1521 LKLQDKDGKSI

-1560 TDQDGKPVSN
+1560 TDQDGKAVN
-1570 NYFTSV
+1570 NKYFTNV

-1596 SAMQSRA
+1596 NAMQSRA

-1622 YGVERYNYDTDTFEE
+1622 YGVERYNYDTGTFEE

-1662 KQWHNLDDAQKSNIY
+1662 RQWHNLDDAQKSNIY

-1690 GIIAILKG
+1690 GIIATLKG
-1698 IPDDDDKDDW
+1698 TPDDDDKDDW
-1708 LTEYVTYSIIRLKAD
+1708 LTEYITYSIIRLKAD

-1751 KNTRQLLNLFDPD
+1751 KNTRQLLNLFDPE

-1779 KAEKIMLQPVP
+1779 KAEKILLQPVP

-1802 EPARWYK
+1802 EPTRWYK

>member
-21 YRLKEFFLND
+21 SRLKNFLGD
-31 RKLAENV
+31 RKSAEDV
-38 YYKAI
+38 YYRAI
-43 NPAFRKAFPNVRFDH
+43 NPSFKEAFPNVRFDH

-68 TQCGIGYNKDSE
+68 TQCGIGHSKSNE
-80 SMLNFL
+80 AMLDYL

-93 PVPKTIQSVIEL
+93 PVPRTMQSVIEL

-115 NPLNKRYSAQLTS
+115 SPLNKRYSAEITS
-128 SGQDISMEIVEA
+128 SGHDVSMEVVTA
-140 TGEERS
+140 TGNGRD
-146 LGRHQRF
+146 LGKQQRF
-153 NAELNNQLVKLLNSW
+153 NAELNNQLIKLLNSW

-181 SNINGVM
+181 GNVNGVM

-216 AKQSVLTEEEQRILK
+216 KKENILTDEEQEILNN
-231 SAPRNSKGQ
+231 APRDSRGQ

-267 FGDWEKIANITEEEL
+267 FGDWENN
-282 QAASLIFDRV
+282 
-292 PELAKIG
+292 P
-299 TPTEYA
+299 
-305 AYIKEIFPNSVEKE
+305 
-319 VYWHGSNE
+319 
-327 DFSEGFAS
+327 
-335 AKRGEGSG
+335 SG
-343 ALETKKRN
+343 
-351 DLYLNK
+351 
-357 QGWASLQYVNGINRK
+357 
-372 GRDKN
+372 
-377 GFAHWNKLWWE
+377 
-388 LKEIMSNG
+388 
-396 RRENNDWKD
+396 
-405 IVIDESTIRQAI
+405 
-417 PNKKGVFN
+417 
-425 RDSGGKN
+425 
-432 GKWLS
+432 
-437 ERKADYGY
+437 
-445 ENKSDKEFFEEIFGI
+445 
-460 KLGKDTFNT
+460 
-469 WTARNAEIFKSLEKS
+469 
-484 AKGINPVVIDVRNP
+484 
-498 ITEEGQNTYYEEQR
+498 
-512 GLFTTADAEGND
+512 
-524 AILSKKADNE
+524 
-534 FNSDVAIVINANN
+534 
-547 DNVYWLGTKSDIE
+547 
-560 RFRQWKINN
+560 
-569 NASKVVDENGEPLV
+569 ASKVVDENGEPLV
-583 VYHNSNTD
+583 VYHAT
-591 INIFDKNKIGT
+591 NKIFNTYKERDGIHF
-602 NGSSEGGLFGKGF
+602 GSYNTALGVANEKFDPTFDTIEEAQASIAKGKF
-615 YFSTNKDYNKVFGNK
+615 RINQ
-630 EYAVFLNIKNP
+630 EFLNIRNP
-641 ITDERTIKEIQ
+641 KQSKDLGTGWKQLITES
-652 AFEPSID
+652 F
-659 IIKNA
+659 
-664 YNKDGLIGTNKFEN
+664 DGGSYMA
-678 NTVEYIVYDSNQ
+678 VEGDTSFVVFNPNQ
-690 IKSATDNIGTFS
+690 IKSATDNIGAFS
-702 RTDDNIIDDTYDS
+702 TTDNDIVDDTYDS

-727 DAVKDNPLRDRMLNS
+727 DAVKDSPLRDRMLNS
-742 LKNEEVLQRVL
+742 LRNEEVLQRVL
-753 GSEYDRYND
+753 GSEYDRYNE

-768 ELMAKE
+768 DLMAKE

-785 NYDPTAPNNRLFER
+785 NYDPTAPNDRLFER
-799 YKKSVLDFFSRRD
+799 YKNSILDFFSRRD
-812 ADEIDEIINKVR
+812 IDEIDEIINKVR
-824 EQVYEFTTNA
+824 EQVYEFTTNV

-840 LDISSRDYNKRLFN
+840 LNISSRDYNKRLFN
-854 LGNDVSRDYNILK
+854 LGNDVSRDHNILK

-886 TAREREEKKGLFDE
+886 TAKEREEKKGSFDE

-926 TEAVRM
+926 TEAIRI
-932 LKQLSDKL
+932 LRQLSDKL
-940 DTVHNSQTNW
+940 DTVHNSQTSW
-950 KDKFSALRSIRD
+950 KDKFSILRSIRD

-978 YKAKQEGDMRFK
+978 YKARQEGDIRFK
-990 EKLQD
+990 EKLQE
-995 SLDEFSGLLARL
+995 SLDEFSGLLAGL
-1007 GSDWVEVSKDEF
+1007 GSDWAEVSKDEF
-1019 ARFLTPFEG
+1019 ARFLTPFKG
-1028 EGISMSIRGKR
+1028 ESISMSIRGE
-1039 RKYNIRELLDYIEKD
+1039 RKQYNIRELLDYIEKD
-1054 ISIVERWTD
+1054 ISVVERWTD

-1078 LVKDQKNKARYN
+1078 LVKDQKSKARYN

-1105 EDAGISNTEFMYE
+1105 EDAGVKNTNFMYE
-1118 RTSDGKITGNFVT
+1118 KTSDGKITGNFVT

-1148 LPQDMDRE
+1148 LPKDMERE

-1169 TDKNGNPIEKYY
+1169 TDRNGNPIEKYY

-1212 PAKYVRFNKAPQIRR
+1212 PARYVRFNKAPQIRR

-1233 IGRGNKF
+1233 MGKDNKF

-1297 IAYAAMANDYAS
+1297 IAYAAMANDYAA
-1309 MNDIIDALETGRTI
+1309 MNDVIDALETGRTI

-1332 RGGKIMREVLNK
+1332 RGNKIMREILNK

-1369 VYGEQMKDEGTVL
+1369 VYGEQMKDKGTVL

-1421 IESISGQFFNKS
+1421 IEAISGQFFNKS

-1463 LFAEKLNVL
+1463 LFAEKFNVL
-1472 QDYKQHVRGVDWNR
+1472 QDYKQHVKGVDWDR

-1545 AHPEYGANLVIKEGV
+1545 AHPEYGANLVIKKGV
-1560 TDQDGKPVSN
+1560 TDQDGKTVGN
-1570 NYFTSV
+1570 DYLTSV
-1576 TKKIRGINNK
+1576 TRKIRGINNK

-1596 SAMQSRA
+1596 NALQSRA

-1622 YGVERYNYDTDTFEE
+1622 YGVERYNYDTGTFEE

-1662 KQWHNLDDAQKSNIY
+1662 KQWHNLDGAQKSNIY

-1690 GIIAILKG
+1690 GIIATLKG
-1698 IPDDDDKDDW
+1698 VPDDDDKDNW
-1708 LTEYVTYSIIRLKAD
+1708 LTEYVTYSIVRLKAD

-1751 KNTRQLLNLFDPD
+1751 KNSRQLLNLFDPD

-1779 KAEKIMLQPVP
+1779 QAEKIMLQPVP

-1802 EPARWYK
+1802 EPTRWYK

>member
-1 MSTSCVLH
+1 MSISCVLH

-21 YRLKEFFLND
+21 SRLKNFLGD
-31 RKLAENV
+31 RKSAEDV

-43 NPAFRKAFPNVRFDH
+43 NPAFREAFPNVRFDH

-80 SMLNFL
+80 SMLDFL

-115 NPLNKRYSAQLTS
+115 SSLNKRYSAQLTS

-140 TGEERS
+140 TGKERS
-146 LGRHQRF
+146 LGRQQRF
-153 NAELNNQLVKLLNSW
+153 NAELNNQLIKLLNSW

-181 SNINGVM
+181 SNVNGVM

-202 VIRISKRHKWSNVS
+202 VIRISKRHKWSNTP
-216 AKQSVLTEEEQRILK
+216 AKQNILSEEEQRILK

-253 KQYAQVRTKAFKDW
+253 KQYAQVRTKAFKEW
-267 FGDWEKIANITEEEL
+267 FGDWE
-282 QAASLIFDRV
+282 
-292 PELAKIG
+292 
-299 TPTEYA
+299 
-305 AYIKEIFPNSVEKE
+305 
-319 VYWHGSNE
+319 
-327 DFSEGFAS
+327 
-335 AKRGEGSG
+335 
-343 ALETKKRN
+343 
-351 DLYLNK
+351 
-357 QGWASLQYVNGINRK
+357 
-372 GRDKN
+372 
-377 GFAHWNKLWWE
+377 
-388 LKEIMSNG
+388 
-396 RRENNDWKD
+396 NNP
-405 IVIDESTIRQAI
+405 A
-417 PNKKGVFN
+417 
-425 RDSGGKN
+425 
-432 GKWLS
+432 
-437 ERKADYGY
+437 
-445 ENKSDKEFFEEIFGI
+445 
-460 KLGKDTFNT
+460 
-469 WTARNAEIFKSLEKS
+469 
-484 AKGINPVVIDVRNP
+484 
-498 ITEEGQNTYYEEQR
+498 
-512 GLFTTADAEGND
+512 
-524 AILSKKADNE
+524 
-534 FNSDVAIVINANN
+534 
-547 DNVYWLGTKSDIE
+547 
-560 RFRQWKINN
+560 

-583 VYHNSNTD
+583 VYHGSN
-591 INIFDKNKIGT
+591 NKFTTFSYDYFGRHDP
-602 NGSSEGGLFGKGF
+602 GSLGKAF
-615 YFSTNKDYNKVFGNK
+615 YFSHKNVA
-630 EYAVFLNIKNP
+630 EAYAEEVVDNYDGEKTLYPVFLNIRN
-641 ITDERTIKEIQ
+641 IATDEIDNETPINFDNPLFKDYDG
-652 AFEPSID
+652 AFVWDWQYAVRNP
-659 IIKNA
+659 
-664 YNKDGLIGTNKFEN
+664 
-678 NTVEYIVYDSNQ
+678 NQ

-702 RTDDNIIDDTYDS
+702 RTDNNIIDDTYDS

-727 DAVKDNPLRDRMLNS
+727 DAVKGSPLRDRMLNS

-768 ELMAKE
+768 DLMAKE
-774 ALGKMMAQVLN
+774 ALGKMMTQVLN
-785 NYDPTAPNNRLFER
+785 NYDPTAPNDRLFER

-824 EQVYEFTTNA
+824 EQVYEFTTNV

-867 RIIQQERKRLAI
+867 RIIQQEKKRLAI

-886 TAREREEKKGLFDE
+886 TAKEREEKKGSFDE

-932 LKQLSDKL
+932 LRQLSDKL

-950 KDKFSALRSIRD
+950 KDKFSALRNIRD

-1007 GSDWVEVSKDEF
+1007 GSDWAEVSKDEF

-1028 EGISMSIRGKR
+1028 EGISMFIRGE
-1039 RKYNIRELLDYIEKD
+1039 RKQYNIRELLDYIEKD

-1105 EDAGISNTEFMYE
+1105 EDAGIRNTDFMYE
-1118 RTSDGKITGNFVT
+1118 KTSDGKITGNFVT

-1136 DYFAAL
+1136 DYFVAL

-1169 TDKNGNPIEKYY
+1169 TDRNGNPIEKYY

-1212 PAKYVRFNKAPQIRR
+1212 PARYVRFNKAPQIRR

-1233 IGRGNKF
+1233 MGKGNKF

-1297 IAYAAMANDYAS
+1297 IAYAAMANDYAA

-1323 LSERRVAQT
+1323 LSERKVAQT

-1352 GDVANFMARL
+1352 GDIANFMARL

-1448 YLSEIG
+1448 YLGEIG

-1463 LFAEKLNVL
+1463 LFAEKFNVL
-1472 QDYKQHVRGVDWNR
+1472 QDYKQHVRGADWDR

-1521 LKLQDKDGKPI
+1521 LKLQDKNGKPI
-1532 SLYDALEVQYLDE
+1532 SLYDALEVKYLDE

-1560 TDQDGKPVSN
+1560 TDQDGKAVN
-1570 NYFTSV
+1570 NKYFTDV

-1596 SAMQSRA
+1596 NAMQSRA

-1622 YGVERYNYDTDTFEE
+1622 YGVERYNYDTGTFEE

-1662 KQWHNLDDAQKSNIY
+1662 RQWHNLDDAQKSNIY

-1690 GIIAILKG
+1690 GIIATLKG
-1698 IPDDDDKDDW
+1698 TPDDDDKDDW
-1708 LTEYVTYSIIRLKAD
+1708 LTEYITYSIIRLKAD

-1751 KNTRQLLNLFDPD
+1751 KNTRQLLNLFDPE

-1779 KAEKIMLQPVP
+1779 KAEKILLQPVP

-1802 EPARWYK
+1802 EPTRWYK

>member
-1 MSTSCVLH
+1 MSTSCVSH

-21 YRLKEFFLND
+21 SRLKNFLGD
-31 RKLAENV
+31 RKSAEDV
-38 YYKAI
+38 YYRVI
-43 NPAFRKAFPNVRFDH
+43 NPSFREVFPNVRFDH

-68 TQCGIGYNKDSE
+68 TQCGIGHNKSNE
-80 SMLNFL
+80 AMLDYL
-86 NSEYGTK
+86 NSEYGTE
-93 PVPKTIQSVIEL
+93 PVPKTMQSAIEL

-115 NPLNKRYSAQLTS
+115 NPLNKKYSAEITS
-128 SGQDISMEIVEA
+128 SGHDVSMEIVTA
-140 TGEERS
+140 TGNERD
-146 LGRHQRF
+146 LGKQQRF

-202 VIRISKRHKWSNVS
+202 VIRISKRHRWSNVS
-216 AKQSVLTEEEQRILK
+216 AKQNVLSEEEQEILK
-231 SAPRNSKGQ
+231 NAPRDSQGR
-240 LLAPNGKVSNLTE
+240 LLAPNGKPSNLTE
-253 KQYAQVRTKAFKDW
+253 KQYAQVRTKAFKRW
-267 FGDWEKIANITEEEL
+267 FGDWINSSIIPISFMPKRGWTIGKIIDNPTDAANICDNTQIKVLNHIIQQFGKPNTRGKFYAKPVTIWAKSPINNLQIHHSTVAVRINGDIYLYDMPQSEYIKYNSENNGTVVKEYSPRLIKYTEENL
-282 QAASLIFDRV
+282 KNLY
-292 PELAKIG
+292 G
-299 TPTEYA
+299 T
-305 AYIKEIFPNSVEKE
+305 
-319 VYWHGSNE
+319 SNE
-327 DFSEGFAS
+327 
-335 AKRGEGSG
+335 
-343 ALETKKRN
+343 N
-351 DLYLNK
+351 IH
-357 QGWASLQYVNGINRK
+357 IN
-372 GRDKN
+372 
-377 GFAHWNKLWWE
+377 
-388 LKEIMSNG
+388 
-396 RRENNDWKD
+396 
-405 IVIDESTIRQAI
+405 DES
-417 PNKKGVFN
+417 
-425 RDSGGKN
+425 
-432 GKWLS
+432 
-437 ERKADYGY
+437 
-445 ENKSDKEFFEEIFGI
+445 
-460 KLGKDTFNT
+460 
-469 WTARNAEIFKSLEKS
+469 
-484 AKGINPVVIDVRNP
+484 
-498 ITEEGQNTYYEEQR
+498 
-512 GLFTTADAEGND
+512 
-524 AILSKKADNE
+524 ILD
-534 FNSDVAIVINANN
+534 D
-547 DNVYWLGTKSDIE
+547 DIIE
-560 RFRQWKINN
+560 LPLT

-583 VYHNSNTD
+583 VYHGSDYKDDATIIGD
-591 INIFDKNKIGT
+591 WSKNVLPYAT
-602 NGSSEGGLFGKGF
+602 
-615 YFSTNKDYNKVFGNK
+615 YFAPYQG
-630 EYAVFLNIKNP
+630 YANFKHVYSAFLNIKNP
-641 ITDERTIKEIQ
+641 IYSDELLTEEAIQ
-652 AFEPSID
+652 DEAVF
-659 IIKNA
+659 
-664 YNKDGLIGTNKFEN
+664 NKFIIDRGYDGAISGTQIESYKIPSN
-678 NTVEYIVYDSNQ
+678 ATKAREIIVVSPNQ
-690 IKSATDNIGTFS
+690 IKSATDNSGAFS
-702 RTDDNIIDDTYDS
+702 STENDITDDTYDS

-742 LKNEEVLQRVL
+742 LKNEKVLQRVL

-768 ELMAKE
+768 DLMAKE

-785 NYDPTAPNNRLFER
+785 NYDPTAPNDRLFER
-799 YKKSVLDFFSRRD
+799 YKKSVLDFFGKRD

-840 LDISSRDYNKRLFN
+840 LNISSGDYNKRLFN
-854 LGNDVSRDYNILK
+854 LSNDVSREYNILK

-886 TAREREEKKGLFDE
+886 TAREREEKKGSFDE

-908 LSNDLEN
+908 LSTDLEN

-926 TEAVRM
+926 TEAIKILR
-932 LKQLSDKL
+932 QLSDKL
-940 DTVHNSQTNW
+940 DAVHNSQTSW
-950 KDKFSALRSIRD
+950 KDKFSTLRSIRD

-978 YKAKQEGDMRFK
+978 HKAKQEGDMRFK
-990 EKLQD
+990 EKLQE
-995 SLDEFSGLLARL
+995 SLDEFSGLLAGL
-1007 GSDWVEVSKDEF
+1007 GSDWAEVSKDEF
-1019 ARFLTPFEG
+1019 AEFLAPFEG
-1028 EGISMSIRGKR
+1028 EGISMFIRGE
-1039 RKYNIRELLDYIEKD
+1039 RKQYHIRELLDYVEKD

-1078 LVKDQKNKARYN
+1078 LVKDQKNKARYK
-1090 TINNEK
+1090 TINDEK

-1105 EDAGISNTEFMYE
+1105 EDAGIKNTDFIYE
-1118 RTSDGKITGNFVT
+1118 KTSDGKITGNFVT

-1148 LPQDMDRE
+1148 LPKDMDSE
-1156 EKSILISRWKRAN
+1156 EKSILISKWKKAN
-1169 TDKNGNPIEKYY
+1169 TKNGNPIKKYY

-1190 NAAMKEYYDF
+1190 NTAMREYYNF
-1200 MINLKRNLDYRL
+1200 IINLKKNLDYRL
-1212 PAKYVRFNKAPQIRR
+1212 PARYVRFNKAPQIRR

-1233 IGRGNKF
+1233 MGKGNKF
-1240 QYLWESFKDN
+1240 QYLWESLKDN

-1297 IAYAAMANDYAS
+1297 IAYAAMANDYAA
-1309 MNDIIDALETGRTI
+1309 MNDVIDALETGRVI
-1323 LSERRVAQT
+1323 LSERKWAQT
-1332 RGGKIMREVLNK
+1332 RGNKIMREVLNK

-1352 GDVANFMARL
+1352 GDVANFMGRL

-1369 VYGEQMKDEGTVL
+1369 VYGEQMKDEGTVSILGL
-1382 GVDVGKAVNMLNKLQ
+1382 GVDVGKAANMLNKLQ

-1421 IESISGQFFNKS
+1421 IEAISGQFFSKS
-1433 ELAKADWEYTKLLPQ
+1433 ELARADWEYTKLLPQ
-1448 YLSEIG
+1448 YLGELG

-1463 LFAEKLNVL
+1463 LFAEKFNVL
-1472 QDYKQHVRGVDWNR
+1472 QDYKQHVRGVDWDR

-1521 LKLQDKDGKPI
+1521 LKLQDENDKPI
-1532 SLYDALEVQYLDE
+1532 SLYDALEVKYLDE
-1545 AHPEYGANLVIKEGV
+1545 AHPEYGANLVIRKGV
-1560 TDQDGKPVSN
+1560 TDQDGKVVDDK
-1570 NYFTSV
+1570 YFTSV
-1576 TKKIRGINNK
+1576 TKKIRGINDK

-1596 SAMQSRA
+1596 NAMQSRA

-1622 YGVERYNYDTDTFEE
+1622 YGVERYNYDTGTFEE

-1646 MNTLRKDLKK
+1646 MNTLRKDLKE

-1677 RGLAEIATFLSLM
+1677 RGLAEIATFLSLI
-1690 GIIAILKG
+1690 GIIATLKG
-1698 IPDDDDKDDW
+1698 TPDDDDKDNW
-1708 LTEYVTYSIIRLKAD
+1708 LTEFVTYSIIRLKAD

-1737 LRLFDNPFAAVRVL
+1737 LRLFDNPFATVRVL
-1751 KNTRQLLNLFDPD
+1751 KNSRQLLNLFDPD
-1764 VWTTEIDQGIYKGYT
+1764 TWTTEIDQGIYKGYT
-1779 KAEKIMLQPVP
+1779 QAEKIMLQPAP

-1802 EPARWYK
+1802 EPTRWYK

>member
-21 YRLKEFFLND
+21 SRLKNFLGD
-31 RKLAENV
+31 RKSAEDV
-38 YYKAI
+38 YYRAI
-43 NPAFRKAFPNVRFDH
+43 NPSFKEAFPNVRFDH

-68 TQCGIGYNKDSE
+68 TQCGIGHSKSNE
-80 SMLNFL
+80 AMLDYL

-93 PVPKTIQSVIEL
+93 PVPRTMQSVIEL

-115 NPLNKRYSAQLTS
+115 SPLNKRYSAEITS
-128 SGQDISMEIVEA
+128 SGRDVSMEVVTA
-140 TGEERS
+140 TGNGRD
-146 LGRHQRF
+146 LGKQQRF
-153 NAELNNQLVKLLNSW
+153 NAELNNQLIKLLNSW

-181 SNINGVM
+181 GNVNGVM

-216 AKQSVLTEEEQRILK
+216 KKENILTDEEQEIL
-231 SAPRNSKGQ
+231 SNAPRDSRGQ

-267 FGDWEKIANITEEEL
+267 FGDWE
-282 QAASLIFDRV
+282 
-292 PELAKIG
+292 
-299 TPTEYA
+299 
-305 AYIKEIFPNSVEKE
+305 NSP
-319 VYWHGSNE
+319 
-327 DFSEGFAS
+327 SE
-335 AKRGEGSG
+335 
-343 ALETKKRN
+343 
-351 DLYLNK
+351 
-357 QGWASLQYVNGINRK
+357 
-372 GRDKN
+372 
-377 GFAHWNKLWWE
+377 
-388 LKEIMSNG
+388 
-396 RRENNDWKD
+396 
-405 IVIDESTIRQAI
+405 
-417 PNKKGVFN
+417 
-425 RDSGGKN
+425 
-432 GKWLS
+432 
-437 ERKADYGY
+437 
-445 ENKSDKEFFEEIFGI
+445 
-460 KLGKDTFNT
+460 
-469 WTARNAEIFKSLEKS
+469 
-484 AKGINPVVIDVRNP
+484 
-498 ITEEGQNTYYEEQR
+498 
-512 GLFTTADAEGND
+512 
-524 AILSKKADNE
+524 
-534 FNSDVAIVINANN
+534 
-547 DNVYWLGTKSDIE
+547 
-560 RFRQWKINN
+560 
-569 NASKVVDENGEPLV
+569 ASKVVDENGEPLV
-583 VYHNSNTD
+583 MYHRSKDNISTFD
-591 INIFDKNKIGT
+591 INKSKHGGFWFSKNP
-602 NGSSEGGLFGKGF
+602 
-615 YFSTNKDYNKVFGNK
+615 DY
-630 EYAVFLNIKNP
+630 YADTRAKLKYAIPVFLNI
-641 ITDERTIKEIQ
+641 RTPNRINHETFL
-652 AFEPSID
+652 AAVDGDD
-659 IIKNA
+659 IIEGGIRTTKF
-664 YNKDGLIGTNKFEN
+664 DGWITEGVHIPEFYGD
-678 NTVEYIVYDSNQ
+678 EYSSSIVFAMAINPNQ
-690 IKSATDNIGTFS
+690 IKSATDNSGGFS
-702 RTDDNIIDDTYDS
+702 NTDNDITDDTYDS

-727 DAVKDNPLRDRMLNS
+727 DAVKDSPLRDRMLNS
-742 LKNEEVLQRVL
+742 LRNGEVLQRVL
-753 GSEYDRYND
+753 GSEYDRYNE

-768 ELMAKE
+768 DLMAKE

-785 NYDPTAPNNRLFER
+785 NYDPTAPNDRLFER
-799 YKKSVLDFFSRRD
+799 YKNSILDFFSRRD
-812 ADEIDEIINKVR
+812 IDEIDEIINKVR
-824 EQVYEFTTNA
+824 EQVYEFTTNV

-840 LDISSRDYNKRLFN
+840 LNISSRDYNKRLFN

-886 TAREREEKKGLFDE
+886 TAKEREEKRGSFDE
-900 KQKLFIDK
+900 KQKLLIDK

-926 TEAVRM
+926 TEAIRI
-932 LKQLSDKL
+932 LRQLSDKL
-940 DTVHNSQTNW
+940 DTVHNSQTSW
-950 KDKFSALRSIRD
+950 KDKFSILRSIRD

-978 YKAKQEGDMRFK
+978 YKARQEGDIRFK
-990 EKLQD
+990 EKLQE
-995 SLDEFSGLLARL
+995 SLDEFSGLLAGL
-1007 GSDWVEVSKDEF
+1007 GSDWAEVSKDEF
-1019 ARFLTPFEG
+1019 ARFLTPFKG
-1028 EGISMSIRGKR
+1028 ESISMSIRGE
-1039 RKYNIRELLDYIEKD
+1039 RKQYNIRELLDYIEKD
-1054 ISIVERWTD
+1054 ISVVERWTD

-1078 LVKDQKNKARYN
+1078 LVKDQKSKARYN

-1105 EDAGISNTEFMYE
+1105 EDAGVKNTNFMYE
-1118 RTSDGKITGNFVT
+1118 KTSDGKITGNFVT

-1148 LPQDMDRE
+1148 LPKDMERE

-1169 TDKNGNPIEKYY
+1169 TDRNGNPIEKYY

-1212 PAKYVRFNKAPQIRR
+1212 PARYVRFNKAPQIRR

-1233 IGRGNKF
+1233 MGKGNKF

-1297 IAYAAMANDYAS
+1297 IAYAAMANDYAA
-1309 MNDIIDALETGRTI
+1309 MNDVIDALETGRTI

-1332 RGGKIMREVLNK
+1332 RGNKIMREILNK

-1421 IESISGQFFNKS
+1421 IEAISGQFFNKS

-1463 LFAEKLNVL
+1463 LFAEKFNVL
-1472 QDYKQHVRGVDWNR
+1472 QDYKQHVKGVDWDR
-1486 KTWFSRFFKE
+1486 KTWLSRFFKE

-1545 AHPEYGANLVIKEGV
+1545 AHPEYGANLVIKKGV
-1560 TDQDGKPVSN
+1560 TDQDGKAVSN
-1570 NYFTSV
+1570 DYLTSV
-1576 TKKIRGINNK
+1576 TRKIRGINNK

-1596 SAMQSRA
+1596 NALQSRA

-1622 YGVERYNYDTDTFEE
+1622 YGVERYNYDTGTFEE

-1662 KQWHNLDDAQKSNIY
+1662 KQWHNLDGAQKSNIY

-1690 GIIAILKG
+1690 GIIATFKG
-1698 IPDDDDKDDW
+1698 VPDDDDKDNW
-1708 LTEYVTYSIIRLKAD
+1708 LTEYVTYSIVRLKAD

-1751 KNTRQLLNLFDPD
+1751 KNSRQLLNLFDPD
-1764 VWTTEIDQGIYKGYT
+1764 TWTTEIDQGIYKGYT
-1779 KAEKIMLQPVP
+1779 QAEKIMLQPVP

-1802 EPARWYK
+1802 EPTRWYK

>member
-1 MSTSCVLH
+1 MSTSCVSH

-21 YRLKEFFLND
+21 SRLKNFLGD
-31 RKLAENV
+31 RKSAEDV
-38 YYKAI
+38 YYRVI
-43 NPAFRKAFPNVRFDH
+43 NPSFREVFPNVRFDH

-68 TQCGIGYNKDSE
+68 TQCGIGHNKSNE
-80 SMLNFL
+80 AMLDYL
-86 NSEYGTK
+86 NSEYGTE
-93 PVPKTIQSVIEL
+93 PVPKTMQSAIEL

-115 NPLNKRYSAQLTS
+115 NPLSKKYSAEITS
-128 SGQDISMEIVEA
+128 SGHDVSMEIVTA
-140 TGEERS
+140 TGNGRD
-146 LGRHQRF
+146 LGKQQRF

-188 DLSAGINAATGLKE
+188 DLSAGVNAATGLKE
-202 VIRISKRHKWSNVS
+202 VIRISKRHRWSNVS
-216 AKQSVLTEEEQRILK
+216 AKQNVLSEEEQEILK
-231 SAPRNSKGQ
+231 NAPRDSQGR
-240 LLAPNGKVSNLTE
+240 LLAPNGKPSNLTE
-253 KQYAQVRTKAFKDW
+253 KQYAQVRTKAFKNW
-267 FGDWEKIANITEEEL
+267 FGDWE
-282 QAASLIFDRV
+282 
-292 PELAKIG
+292 
-299 TPTEYA
+299 
-305 AYIKEIFPNSVEKE
+305 
-319 VYWHGSNE
+319 
-327 DFSEGFAS
+327 
-335 AKRGEGSG
+335 
-343 ALETKKRN
+343 
-351 DLYLNK
+351 
-357 QGWASLQYVNGINRK
+357 
-372 GRDKN
+372 
-377 GFAHWNKLWWE
+377 
-388 LKEIMSNG
+388 
-396 RRENNDWKD
+396 NNP
-405 IVIDESTIRQAI
+405 SQ
-417 PNKKGVFN
+417 
-425 RDSGGKN
+425 
-432 GKWLS
+432 
-437 ERKADYGY
+437 
-445 ENKSDKEFFEEIFGI
+445 
-460 KLGKDTFNT
+460 
-469 WTARNAEIFKSLEKS
+469 
-484 AKGINPVVIDVRNP
+484 
-498 ITEEGQNTYYEEQR
+498 
-512 GLFTTADAEGND
+512 
-524 AILSKKADNE
+524 
-534 FNSDVAIVINANN
+534 
-547 DNVYWLGTKSDIE
+547 
-560 RFRQWKINN
+560 
-569 NASKVVDENGEPLV
+569 ASKVVDENGEPLV
-583 VYHNSNTD
+583 VYHYTD
-591 INIFDKNKIGT
+591 NEGLTKFSTEFDN
-602 NGSSEGGLFGKGF
+602 
-615 YFSTNKDYNKVFGNK
+615 YFSKTGGTKKAIFFTTDNVVPGSEDNFLTSRKAKLSL
-630 EYAVFLNIKNP
+630 FLNIKNLE
-641 ITDERTIKEIQ
+641 TFNGTKDDLHKQGTSYREVVNKSSEREGSENGIVFTGFDDNRKENQTI
-652 AFEPSID
+652 
-659 IIKNA
+659 
-664 YNKDGLIGTNKFEN
+664 
-678 NTVEYIVYDSNQ
+678 YIVHNPNQ
-690 IKSATDNIGTFS
+690 IKSATDNTGAFS
-702 RTDDNIIDDTYDS
+702 STENDITDDTYDS

-742 LKNEEVLQRVL
+742 LKNEKVLQRVL

-768 ELMAKE
+768 DLMAKE

-785 NYDPTAPNNRLFER
+785 NYDPTAPNDRLFER
-799 YKKSVLDFFSRRD
+799 YKKSVLDFFGKRD

-840 LDISSRDYNKRLFN
+840 LNINSRDYNKRLFN
-854 LGNDVSRDYNILK
+854 LSNDVSREYNILK

-886 TAREREEKKGLFDE
+886 TAKEREEKKGSFDE

-926 TEAVRM
+926 TEAIKILR
-932 LKQLSDKL
+932 QLSDKL
-940 DTVHNSQTNW
+940 DAVHNSQTSW
-950 KDKFSALRSIRD
+950 KDEFSTLRSIRD

-978 YKAKQEGDMRFK
+978 HRAKQEGDMRLK
-990 EKLQD
+990 EKLQE
-995 SLDEFSGLLARL
+995 SLDEFSGLLAGL
-1007 GSDWVEVSKDEF
+1007 GSDWAEVSKDKF
-1019 ARFLTPFEG
+1019 ARFLAPFEG
-1028 EGISMSIRGKR
+1028 ESISMFIRGERK
-1039 RKYNIRELLDYIEKD
+1039 KYNIRELLDYIEKD

-1078 LVKDQKNKARYN
+1078 LVKDQKNKARYK
-1090 TINNEK
+1090 TINDEK

-1105 EDAGISNTEFMYE
+1105 EDAGIKNTDFIYE
-1118 RTSDGKITGNFVT
+1118 KTSDGKITGNFVT

-1148 LPQDMDRE
+1148 LPKDMDRE

-1200 MINLKRNLDYRL
+1200 IINLKRNLDYRL
-1212 PAKYVRFNKAPQIRR
+1212 PARYVRFNKAPQIRR

-1233 IGRGNKF
+1233 MGKGNKF

-1297 IAYAAMANDYAS
+1297 IAYAAMANDYAA

-1332 RGGKIMREVLNK
+1332 RGGRIMREVLNK

-1352 GDVANFMARL
+1352 GDVANFMDRL

-1369 VYGEQMKDEGTVL
+1369 VYGEQMKDEGTISILGL
-1382 GVDVGKAVNMLNKLQ
+1382 GVDVGKAANMLDKLQ

-1406 LTGTANLAQNIVISN
+1406 LTGTANLTQNIVISN
-1421 IESISGQFFNKS
+1421 IEAISGQFFGKS
-1433 ELAKADWEYTKLLPQ
+1433 ELAKADWEYTKLLPE
-1448 YLSEIG
+1448 YLGEIG
-1454 NRIQTSKMA
+1454 NRIQISKMA
-1463 LFAEKLNVL
+1463 LFAEKFNVL
-1472 QDYKQHVRGVDWNR
+1472 QDYKQHVRGIDWNR

-1496 DTLWFTTSAGDHY
+1496 GSLWFTTSAGDHY

-1521 LKLQDKDGKPI
+1521 LKLQDKNGKPI
-1532 SLYDALEVQYLDE
+1532 SLYDALEVKYLDE

-1560 TDQDGKPVSN
+1560 TDQDGKAVDDR
-1570 NYFTSV
+1570 YFTSV
-1576 TKKIRGINNK
+1576 TKKIRGINDK

-1596 SAMQSRA
+1596 NAMQSRA

-1622 YGVERYNYDTDTFEE
+1622 YGVERYNYDTSTFEE

-1646 MNTLRKDLKK
+1646 MNTLRKDLKE

-1662 KQWHNLDDAQKSNIY
+1662 KQWHNLNDAQKSNIY
-1677 RGLAEIATFLSLM
+1677 RGLAEIATFLSLI
-1690 GIIAILKG
+1690 GIIVTLKG
-1698 IPDDDDKDDW
+1698 TPDDDDKDNW
-1708 LTEYVTYSIIRLKAD
+1708 LTEYITYSIIRLKAD
-1723 LGSLMPGPTMLDEG
+1723 LGSLIPGPTMLDEG

-1751 KNTRQLLNLFDPD
+1751 KNSRQLLKLFDPD
-1764 VWTTEIDQGIYKGYT
+1764 TWTTEIDQGIYKGYT
-1779 KAEKIMLQPVP
+1779 QAEKIMLQPIP

-1802 EPARWYK
+1802 EPTRWYK

>member
-14 GEKSPLF
+14 GEKSSLF
-21 YRLKEFFLND
+21 SRLKNFLGG

-43 NPAFRKAFPNVRFDH
+43 NPAFREAFPNVRFDH

-68 TQCGIGYNKDSE
+68 TQCGIGYNKDNE
-80 SMLNFL
+80 AMLNYL
-86 NSEYGTK
+86 NNEYGTK
-93 PVPKTIQSVIEL
+93 PVPKTMQSVIEL
-105 QNRAASFNIN
+105 QNKAASFNIN
-115 NPLNKRYSAQLTS
+115 NPLNKRYSAELTS
-128 SGQDISMEIVEA
+128 SGHDVSMEIVTA
-140 TGEERS
+140 TGNERD
-146 LGRHQRF
+146 LGRQQRF

-181 SNINGVM
+181 SNVNGVM

-202 VIRISKRHKWSNVS
+202 VIRISKRHRWSNTP

-253 KQYAQVRTKAFKDW
+253 KQYAQVRTKAFKRW
-267 FGDWEKIANITEEEL
+267 FGDWENN
-282 QAASLIFDRV
+282 
-292 PELAKIG
+292 P
-299 TPTEYA
+299 
-305 AYIKEIFPNSVEKE
+305 
-319 VYWHGSNE
+319 
-327 DFSEGFAS
+327 SE
-335 AKRGEGSG
+335 
-343 ALETKKRN
+343 
-351 DLYLNK
+351 
-357 QGWASLQYVNGINRK
+357 
-372 GRDKN
+372 
-377 GFAHWNKLWWE
+377 
-388 LKEIMSNG
+388 
-396 RRENNDWKD
+396 
-405 IVIDESTIRQAI
+405 
-417 PNKKGVFN
+417 
-425 RDSGGKN
+425 
-432 GKWLS
+432 
-437 ERKADYGY
+437 
-445 ENKSDKEFFEEIFGI
+445 
-460 KLGKDTFNT
+460 
-469 WTARNAEIFKSLEKS
+469 
-484 AKGINPVVIDVRNP
+484 
-498 ITEEGQNTYYEEQR
+498 
-512 GLFTTADAEGND
+512 
-524 AILSKKADNE
+524 
-534 FNSDVAIVINANN
+534 
-547 DNVYWLGTKSDIE
+547 
-560 RFRQWKINN
+560 
-569 NASKVVDENGEPLV
+569 ASKVVDENGEPLV
-583 VYHNSNTD
+583 VYRGTSPNSTVHTTGTFRSS
-591 INIFDKNKIGT
+591 IIFTTPNKTGASRY
-602 NGSSEGGLFGKGF
+602 GEPLGLFV
-615 YFSTNKDYNKVFGNK
+615 N
-630 EYAVFLNIKNP
+630 AKNP
-641 ITDERTIKEIQ
+641 AIIDYKGAEYDKRIEDEFYTPGNG
-652 AFEPSID
+652 FTSID
-659 IIKNA
+659 RKVETAISKGYDGLIIKNV
-664 YNKDGLIGTNKFEN
+664 KDGTNYPIDDYAVGN
-678 NTVEYIVYDSNQ
+678 PNQ
-690 IKSATDNIGTFS
+690 VKSATDNIGTFS
-702 RTDDNIIDDTYDS
+702 RTDNNIIDDTYDS

-727 DAVKDNPLRDRMLNS
+727 DAVKDSPLRDRMLNS
-742 LKNEEVLQRVL
+742 LKNEEALQRVL
-753 GSEYDRYND
+753 GSEYDRYNE

-768 ELMAKE
+768 DLMAKE

-785 NYDPTAPNNRLFER
+785 NYDATAPNDRLFER
-799 YKKSVLDFFSRRD
+799 YKKNVLDFFGKRNT
-812 ADEIDEIINKVR
+812 DEIDDIINKVR
-824 EQVYEFTTNA
+824 EQVYEFTTNV

-886 TAREREEKKGLFDE
+886 TAREREEKKGSFDE

-932 LKQLSDKL
+932 LRQLSDKL
-940 DTVHNSQTNW
+940 DAVHNSQTTW

-1007 GSDWVEVSKDEF
+1007 GSDWAEVSKDEF

-1028 EGISMSIRGKR
+1028 EGISMFIRGE
-1039 RKYNIRELLDYIEKD
+1039 RKQYNIRELLDYIEKD

-1105 EDAGISNTEFMYE
+1105 EDAGIRNTDFMYE
-1118 RTSDGKITGNFVT
+1118 KTSDGRITGNFVT

-1148 LPQDMDRE
+1148 LPKDMERE

-1181 NPQYDAIQR
+1181 NPQYDRIQK
-1190 NAAMKEYYDF
+1190 NPAMKEYYDF

-1233 IGRGNKF
+1233 MGKGNKF

-1297 IAYAAMANDYAS
+1297 IAYAAMANDYAA
-1309 MNDIIDALETGRTI
+1309 MNDVIDALETGRVI

-1352 GDVANFMARL
+1352 GDVANFMNRL

-1382 GVDVGKAVNMLNKLQ
+1382 GVDVGKAVNILNKMQ
-1397 SYGTTALSV
+1397 SYSTTALSV

-1421 IESISGQFFNKS
+1421 IEAISGQFFSKS

-1454 NRIQTSKMA
+1454 NRIQISRMA
-1463 LFAEKLNVL
+1463 LFAEKFNVL
-1472 QDYKQHVRGVDWNR
+1472 QDYKQHVRGVDWDR

-1509 TQMRTGLALAMR
+1509 TQMRTALALTMR

-1532 SLYDALEVQYLDE
+1532 SLYDALEVKYLDE

-1560 TDQDGKPVSN
+1560 TDQDGKAVGN
-1570 NYFTSV
+1570 KYFADV

-1596 SAMQSRA
+1596 NAMQSRA
-1603 VGRLLMM
+1603 VGRLLML

-1662 KQWHNLDDAQKSNIY
+1662 KQWHNLDDAQKSNIF
-1677 RGLAEIATFLSLM
+1677 RGLAEIATFLSLW
-1690 GIIAILKG
+1690 GIIATLKG
-1698 IPDDDDKDDW
+1698 TPDDDEKDDW
-1708 LTEYVTYSIIRLKAD
+1708 LTEYIIYSVVRLKAD

-1764 VWTTEIDQGIYKGYT
+1764 TWTTEIDQGIYKGYT
-1779 KAEKIMLQPVP
+1779 KAEKILLQPVP

-1802 EPARWYK
+1802 EPTRWYK

>member
-21 YRLKEFFLND
+21 SRLKDFLGD
-31 RKLAENV
+31 RKLAEDV
-38 YYKAI
+38 YYRVI
-43 NPAFRKAFPNVRFDH
+43 NPAFREAFPNVRFDH

-68 TQCGIGYNKDSE
+68 TQCGIGHDKSDE
-80 SMLNFL
+80 AMLDYL

-93 PVPKTIQSVIEL
+93 PVPKTVQSVTEL
-105 QNRAASFNIN
+105 QNRAASFNTG
-115 NPLNKRYSAQLTS
+115 NPLNDRYSAELTS
-128 SGQDISMEIVEA
+128 SGHDVSMEIVTA
-140 TGEERS
+140 TGNERD
-146 LGRHQRF
+146 LGRQQRF
-153 NAELNNQLVKLLNSW
+153 NAELNNQLIKLLNSW

-181 SNINGVM
+181 SNVNGVM
-188 DLSAGINAATGLKE
+188 DLSASINAATGLKE
-202 VIRISKRHKWSNVS
+202 VIRISKRHKWSNTP

-240 LLAPNGKVSNLTE
+240 LLAPNDKVSNLTE
-253 KQYAQVRTKAFKDW
+253 KQYAQVRTKAFKEW
-267 FGDWEKIANITEEEL
+267 FGDWENN
-282 QAASLIFDRV
+282 
-292 PELAKIG
+292 P
-299 TPTEYA
+299 
-305 AYIKEIFPNSVEKE
+305 
-319 VYWHGSNE
+319 
-327 DFSEGFAS
+327 SE
-335 AKRGEGSG
+335 
-343 ALETKKRN
+343 
-351 DLYLNK
+351 
-357 QGWASLQYVNGINRK
+357 
-372 GRDKN
+372 
-377 GFAHWNKLWWE
+377 
-388 LKEIMSNG
+388 
-396 RRENNDWKD
+396 
-405 IVIDESTIRQAI
+405 
-417 PNKKGVFN
+417 
-425 RDSGGKN
+425 
-432 GKWLS
+432 
-437 ERKADYGY
+437 
-445 ENKSDKEFFEEIFGI
+445 
-460 KLGKDTFNT
+460 
-469 WTARNAEIFKSLEKS
+469 
-484 AKGINPVVIDVRNP
+484 
-498 ITEEGQNTYYEEQR
+498 
-512 GLFTTADAEGND
+512 
-524 AILSKKADNE
+524 
-534 FNSDVAIVINANN
+534 
-547 DNVYWLGTKSDIE
+547 
-560 RFRQWKINN
+560 
-569 NASKVVDENGEPLV
+569 ASKVVDENGEPLV
-583 VYHNSNTD
+583 VYHYTD
-591 INIFDKNKIGT
+591 NEGLTKFSTEFDN
-602 NGSSEGGLFGKGF
+602 
-615 YFSTNKDYNKVFGNK
+615 YFSKAGGTKKAIFFTTDNVVPGSEDNFLTSRKAKLSL
-630 EYAVFLNIKNP
+630 FLNIKNLE
-641 ITDERTIKEIQ
+641 TFNGT
-652 AFEPSID
+652 
-659 IIKNA
+659 
-664 YNKDGLIGTNKFEN
+664 KDGLHKQGTSYREVVNKSSEREGSEN
-678 NTVEYIVYDSNQ
+678 GIVFTGFDDNRKENQTIYIVHNSNQ
-690 IKSATDNIGTFS
+690 IKSATDNIGAFS
-702 RTDDNIIDDTYDS
+702 RTDDDIIDDTYDS

-727 DAVKDNPLRDRMLNS
+727 DAVKDSPLRDRMLNS

-753 GSEYDRYND
+753 GSEYDRYNE
-762 VYKGDI
+762 VYNGDI
-768 ELMAKE
+768 NLMAKE

-785 NYDPTAPNNRLFER
+785 NYDAEAPNDRLFER
-799 YKKSVLDFFSRRD
+799 YKKNVLDFFAKRD
-812 ADEIDEIINKVR
+812 ADEIDEIINRVR
-824 EQVYEFTTNA
+824 EQVYEFTTNV

-840 LDISSRDYNKRLFN
+840 LDISSRDYSKRLFN
-854 LGNDVSRDYNILK
+854 LGNNVSRDYNILK

-886 TAREREEKKGLFDE
+886 TAREREERRGSFDE
-900 KQKLFIDK
+900 RQKLFINK
-908 LSNDLEN
+908 LNSDLEN

-932 LKQLSDKL
+932 LRQLSDKL
-940 DTVHNSQTNW
+940 DTVHNSQTSW
-950 KDKFSALRSIRD
+950 KDKFSALRNIRD

-990 EKLQD
+990 EKLQE

-1019 ARFLTPFEG
+1019 ARFLAPFEG
-1028 EGISMSIRGKR
+1028 ESISMSIRGE
-1039 RKYNIRELLDYIEKD
+1039 RKQYNIRELLDYIEQD

-1105 EDAGISNTEFMYE
+1105 EDAGIGNTDFMYE
-1118 RTSDGKITGNFVT
+1118 KTSDGKITGNFVT

-1169 TDKNGNPIEKYY
+1169 TDRNGNPIEKYY
-1181 NPQYDAIQR
+1181 NPQYDAIQT

-1200 MINLKRNLDYRL
+1200 IINLKRNLDYRL
-1212 PAKYVRFNKAPQIRR
+1212 PARYVRFNKAPQIRR

-1233 IGRGNKF
+1233 MGRGNKF

-1297 IAYAAMANDYAS
+1297 IAYAAMANDYAA
-1309 MNDIIDALETGRTI
+1309 MNDVIDALETGRTI

-1352 GDVANFMARL
+1352 GDIANFMNRL

-1406 LTGTANLAQNIVISN
+1406 LTGTANLAQNIVLSN
-1421 IESISGQFFNKS
+1421 IESISGQFFSKS

-1463 LFAEKLNVL
+1463 LFAEKFNVL
-1472 QDYKQHVRGVDWNR
+1472 QDYKQHVRGVDWDR

-1532 SLYDALEVQYLDE
+1532 SLYDALEVKYLDE

-1560 TDQDGKPVSN
+1560 TDQDGKVVDN
-1570 NYFTSV
+1570 KYFTSV

-1596 SAMQSRA
+1596 NAMQSRA

-1622 YGVERYNYDTDTFEE
+1622 YGVERYNYDTGTFEE
-1637 GYYRTLWNF
+1637 GYYRPLWRF
-1646 MNTLRKDLKK
+1646 MKNLANDLRKGEFDL
-1656 GELDIV
+1656 V
-1662 KQWHNLDDAQKSNIY
+1662 KEWHNFTSIEKSQRY
-1677 RGLAEIATFLSLM
+1677 RAIAEIATFLSLL
-1690 GIIAILKG
+1690 GIIATLKG
-1698 IPDDDDKDDW
+1698 TPDDDEKDDW
-1708 LTEYVTYSIIRLKAD
+1708 LTEYITYSIIRLKAD

-1779 KAEKIMLQPVP
+1779 KAGKIMLQPLP

-1802 EPARWYK
+1802 EPTRWYK

>member
-21 YRLKEFFLND
+21 TRLKNFLGD
-31 RKLAENV
+31 RKSAEEV
-38 YYKAI
+38 YYRAI
-43 NPAFRKAFPNVRFDH
+43 NPALKDRFPNVRFDK
-58 NGEPLLEDLI
+58 NGEPLFEDLI
-68 TQCGIGYNKDSE
+68 EQCGIGYNKDNE
-80 SMLNFL
+80 EMLKGL
-86 NSEYGTK
+86 NEEYSTK
-93 PVPKTIQSVIEL
+93 PVPKTIQSLIEL

-115 NPLNKRYSAQLTS
+115 NPLSNRYSATITS
-128 SGQDISMEIVEA
+128 SGQEVQMEIIQA
-140 TGEERS
+140 TGNERD
-146 LGRHQRF
+146 LGRQQKF
-153 NAELNNQLVKLLNSW
+153 NAELNSQLVKLLNNW
-168 GADVAALTELEEA
+168 GADVSALTELEEA

-202 VIRISKRHKWSNVS
+202 VIRI
-216 AKQSVLTEEEQRILK
+216 
-231 SAPRNSKGQ
+231 
-240 LLAPNGKVSNLTE
+240 
-253 KQYAQVRTKAFKDW
+253 
-267 FGDWEKIANITEEEL
+267 
-282 QAASLIFDRV
+282 
-292 PELAKIG
+292 
-299 TPTEYA
+299 
-305 AYIKEIFPNSVEKE
+305 
-319 VYWHGSNE
+319 
-327 DFSEGFAS
+327 
-335 AKRGEGSG
+335 
-343 ALETKKRN
+343 
-351 DLYLNK
+351 
-357 QGWASLQYVNGINRK
+357 
-372 GRDKN
+372 
-377 GFAHWNKLWWE
+377 
-388 LKEIMSNG
+388 
-396 RRENNDWKD
+396 
-405 IVIDESTIRQAI
+405 
-417 PNKKGVFN
+417 
-425 RDSGGKN
+425 
-432 GKWLS
+432 
-437 ERKADYGY
+437 
-445 ENKSDKEFFEEIFGI
+445 
-460 KLGKDTFNT
+460 
-469 WTARNAEIFKSLEKS
+469 
-484 AKGINPVVIDVRNP
+484 AKGER
-498 ITEEGQNTYYEEQR
+498 GQE
-512 GLFTTADAEGND
+512 
-524 AILSKKADNE
+524 
-534 FNSDVAIVINANN
+534 
-547 DNVYWLGTKSDIE
+547 
-560 RFRQWKINN
+560 
-569 NASKVVDENGEPLV
+569 
-583 VYHNSNTD
+583 
-591 INIFDKNKIGT
+591 
-602 NGSSEGGLFGKGF
+602 
-615 YFSTNKDYNKVFGNK
+615 
-630 EYAVFLNIKNP
+630 
-641 ITDERTIKEIQ
+641 
-652 AFEPSID
+652 
-659 IIKNA
+659 
-664 YNKDGLIGTNKFEN
+664 
-678 NTVEYIVYDSNQ
+678 
-690 IKSATDNIGTFS
+690 
-702 RTDDNIIDDTYDS
+702 
-715 NILAEEWGHFVV
+715 ILAEEWGHFVV
-727 DAVKDNPLRDRMLNS
+727 DAVKNSPLRDRMLNS

-753 GSEYDRYND
+753 GSEYDRYNE
-762 VYKGDI
+762 VYKGDVD
-768 ELMAKE
+768 LMAKE

-785 NYDPTAPNNRLFER
+785 NYDATAPNDRLFER
-799 YKKSVLDFFSRRD
+799 YKNNVLDFFGKRNV
-812 ADEIDEIINKVR
+812 DEIDEIINKVR
-824 EQVYEFTTNA
+824 EQVYEFTINV

-854 LGNDVSRDYNILK
+854 LGNNVSRDYNILK

-886 TAREREEKKGLFDE
+886 TAREREEKKGSFDE

-926 TEAVRM
+926 TEAIRM
-932 LKQLSDKL
+932 LRQLSDKL
-940 DTVHNSQTNW
+940 DTVHNSQTTW

-962 YMSSYGSIMEE
+962 YISSYGSIMEE

-990 EKLQD
+990 DKLQD

-1028 EGISMSIRGKR
+1028 EGISMSIRGE
-1039 RKYNIRELLDYIEKD
+1039 RKQYNIRELLDYIEKD

-1105 EDAGISNTEFMYE
+1105 EDAGIRNTDFMYE
-1118 RTSDGKITGNFVT
+1118 KTSDGKITGNFVT

-1148 LPQDMDRE
+1148 LPKDMERE

-1169 TDKNGNPIEKYY
+1169 TDKNGNPVEKYY
-1181 NPQYDAIQR
+1181 NPQYDAIQK
-1190 NAAMKEYYDF
+1190 NVAMKEYYDF
-1200 MINLKRNLDYRL
+1200 MITLKRNLDYRL

-1233 IGRGNKF
+1233 ISKGNKF

-1297 IAYAAMANDYAS
+1297 IAYTAMANDYAS
-1309 MNDIIDALETGRTI
+1309 MNDVIDALETGRTI
-1323 LSERRVAQT
+1323 LSERKVAQT
-1332 RGGKIMREVLNK
+1332 RGGKIMMEALNK
-1344 VPSNLTKK
+1344 VPSTLTKK
-1352 GDVANFMARL
+1352 GDVANFMNRL

-1463 LFAEKLNVL
+1463 LFAEKFNVL
-1472 QDYKQHVRGVDWNR
+1472 QDYKQHVRGVDWDR

-1509 TQMRTGLALAMR
+1509 TQMRTALALAMR

-1532 SLYDALEVQYLDE
+1532 SLYDALEVKYLDE
-1545 AHPEYGANLVIKEGV
+1545 AHPEYGANLVIKDGV
-1560 TDQDGKPVSN
+1560 TDQDDNPVGNS
-1570 NYFTSV
+1570 YFSGF
-1576 TKKIRGINNK
+1576 TKKVRGINNK

-1596 SAMQSRA
+1596 NAMQSRA

-1637 GYYRTLWNF
+1637 GYYRTLWDF

-1662 KQWHNLDDAQKSNIY
+1662 KQWHNLNDAQKSNIF
-1677 RGLAEIATFLSLM
+1677 RGLAEIATFLSLW
-1690 GIIAILKG
+1690 GIIATLKG
-1698 IPDDDDKDDW
+1698 TPDDDDDKNDW

-1779 KAEKIMLQPVP
+1779 QAKKIMLQPVP

-1802 EPARWYK
+1802 EPTKWYK

>member
-21 YRLKEFFLND
+21 SRLKNFLGD
-31 RKLAENV
+31 RKSAEDV
-38 YYKAI
+38 YYRAI
-43 NPAFRKAFPNVRFDH
+43 NPSFKEAFPNVRFDH

-68 TQCGIGYNKDSE
+68 TQCGIGHSKSNE
-80 SMLNFL
+80 AMLDYL

-93 PVPKTIQSVIEL
+93 PVPRTMQSVIEL

-115 NPLNKRYSAQLTS
+115 SPLNKRYSAEITS
-128 SGQDISMEIVEA
+128 SGRDVSMEVVTA
-140 TGEERS
+140 TGNGRD
-146 LGRHQRF
+146 LGKQQRF
-153 NAELNNQLVKLLNSW
+153 NAELNNQLIKLLNSW

-181 SNINGVM
+181 GNVNGVM

-216 AKQSVLTEEEQRILK
+216 KKENILTDEEQEILNN
-231 SAPRNSKGQ
+231 APRDSRGQ

-267 FGDWEKIANITEEEL
+267 FGDWETANKENPYSKDISIGPPEADFSNVDANGVGVLIPIFLNGEYIGETGLDNALYNKYKGISIEGEYMEMPSVGGSNITIEKEYRGKGYGK
-282 QAASLIFDRV
+282 ATYF
-292 PELAKIG
+292 ELAKLAANNGKILRSASDKSR
-299 TPTEYA
+299 TP
-305 AYIKEIFPNSVEKE
+305 
-319 VYWHGSNE
+319 
-327 DFSEGFAS
+327 AS
-335 AKRGEGSG
+335 TRVWESLTRDGYAKRVDNRYEF
-343 ALETKKRN
+343 
-351 DLYLNK
+351 
-357 QGWASLQYVNGINRK
+357 INST
-372 GRDKN
+372 
-377 GFAHWNKLWWE
+377 
-388 LKEIMSNG
+388 LK
-396 RRENNDWKD
+396 
-405 IVIDESTIRQAI
+405 
-417 PNKKGVFN
+417 
-425 RDSGGKN
+425 
-432 GKWLS
+432 
-437 ERKADYGY
+437 
-445 ENKSDKEFFEEIFGI
+445 
-460 KLGKDTFNT
+460 
-469 WTARNAEIFKSLEKS
+469 
-484 AKGINPVVIDVRNP
+484 
-498 ITEEGQNTYYEEQR
+498 
-512 GLFTTADAEGND
+512 
-524 AILSKKADNE
+524 
-534 FNSDVAIVINANN
+534 
-547 DNVYWLGTKSDIE
+547 
-560 RFRQWKINN
+560 
-569 NASKVVDENGEPLV
+569 ASKVVDENGEPLV
-583 VYHNSNTD
+583 MYHRSKDNISTFD
-591 INIFDKNKIGT
+591 INKSKHGGFWFSKNP
-602 NGSSEGGLFGKGF
+602 
-615 YFSTNKDYNKVFGNK
+615 DY
-630 EYAVFLNIKNP
+630 YADTRAKLKYAIPVFLNI
-641 ITDERTIKEIQ
+641 RTPNRINHETFL
-652 AFEPSID
+652 AAVDGDD
-659 IIKNA
+659 IIEGGIRTTKF
-664 YNKDGLIGTNKFEN
+664 DGWITEDVHIPEFYGD
-678 NTVEYIVYDSNQ
+678 EYSSSIVFAMAINPNQ
-690 IKSATDNIGTFS
+690 IKSATDNSGGFS
-702 RTDDNIIDDTYDS
+702 NTDNDITDNTYDS

-727 DAVKDNPLRDRMLNS
+727 DAVKDSPLRDRMLNS
-742 LKNEEVLQRVL
+742 LRNEEVLQRVL
-753 GSEYDRYND
+753 GSEYDRYNE

-768 ELMAKE
+768 DLMAKE

-785 NYDPTAPNNRLFER
+785 NYDPTAPNDRLFER
-799 YKKSVLDFFSRRD
+799 YKNSILDFFSRRD
-812 ADEIDEIINKVR
+812 IDEIDEIINKVR
-824 EQVYEFTTNA
+824 EQVYEFTTNV

-840 LDISSRDYNKRLFN
+840 LNISSRDYNKRLFN

-886 TAREREEKKGLFDE
+886 TAKEREEKRGSFDE

-926 TEAVRM
+926 TEAIRI
-932 LKQLSDKL
+932 LRQLSDKL
-940 DTVHNSQTNW
+940 DTVHNSQTSW
-950 KDKFSALRSIRD
+950 KDKFSILRSIRD

-978 YKAKQEGDMRFK
+978 YKARQEGDIRFK
-990 EKLQD
+990 EKLQE
-995 SLDEFSGLLARL
+995 SLDEFSGLLAGL
-1007 GSDWVEVSKDEF
+1007 GSDWAEVSKDEF

-1028 EGISMSIRGKR
+1028 ESISMSIRGE
-1039 RKYNIRELLDYIEKD
+1039 RKQYNIRELLDYIEKD
-1054 ISIVERWTD
+1054 ISVVERWTD
-1063 AMADS
+1063 AIADS

-1078 LVKDQKNKARYN
+1078 LVKDQKSKARYN

-1105 EDAGISNTEFMYE
+1105 EDAGVKNTNFMYE
-1118 RTSDGKITGNFVT
+1118 KTSDGKITGNFVT

-1148 LPQDMDRE
+1148 LPKDMERE

-1169 TDKNGNPIEKYY
+1169 TDRNGNPIEKYY

-1212 PAKYVRFNKAPQIRR
+1212 PARYVRFNKAPQIRR

-1233 IGRGNKF
+1233 MGKGNKF

-1297 IAYAAMANDYAS
+1297 IAYAAMANDYAA
-1309 MNDIIDALETGRTI
+1309 MNDVIDALETGRTI

-1332 RGGKIMREVLNK
+1332 RGNKIMREILNK

-1421 IESISGQFFNKS
+1421 IEAISGQFFNKS

-1463 LFAEKLNVL
+1463 LFAEKFNVL
-1472 QDYKQHVRGVDWNR
+1472 QDYKQHVKGVDWDR

-1545 AHPEYGANLVIKEGV
+1545 AHPEYGANLVIKKGV
-1560 TDQDGKPVSN
+1560 TDQDGKAVGN
-1570 NYFTSV
+1570 DYLTSV
-1576 TKKIRGINNK
+1576 TRKIRGINNK

-1596 SAMQSRA
+1596 NALQSRA

-1622 YGVERYNYDTDTFEE
+1622 YGVERYNYDTGTFEE

-1662 KQWHNLDDAQKSNIY
+1662 KQWHNLDGAQKSNIY

-1690 GIIAILKG
+1690 GIIATLKG
-1698 IPDDDDKDDW
+1698 VPDDDDKDNW
-1708 LTEYVTYSIIRLKAD
+1708 LTEYVTYSIVRLKAD

-1751 KNTRQLLNLFDPD
+1751 KNSRQLLNLFDPD

-1779 KAEKIMLQPVP
+1779 QAEKIMLQPVP

-1802 EPARWYK
+1802 EPTRWYK

>member
-1 MSTSCVLH
+1 MSTSCVSH

-21 YRLKEFFLND
+21 SRLKNFLGD

-43 NPAFRKAFPNVRFDH
+43 NPAFREAFPNVRFDH

-68 TQCGIGYNKDSE
+68 TQCGIGYNKDNE
-80 SMLNFL
+80 AMLDFL
-86 NSEYGTK
+86 NSEYGTE

-115 NPLNKRYSAQLTS
+115 NPLNKKYSAELTS
-128 SGQDISMEIVEA
+128 SGQDVSMEIVEA

-146 LGRHQRF
+146 LGRQQRF

-202 VIRISKRHKWSNVS
+202 VIRISKRHRWSNIS
-216 AKQSVLTEEEQRILK
+216 AKQNILSEEEQEILNN
-231 SAPRNSKGQ
+231 APRDSQGR

-253 KQYAQVRTKAFKDW
+253 KQYAQVRTKVFKAW
-267 FGDWEKIANITEEEL
+267 FGDWE
-282 QAASLIFDRV
+282 
-292 PELAKIG
+292 
-299 TPTEYA
+299 
-305 AYIKEIFPNSVEKE
+305 
-319 VYWHGSNE
+319 
-327 DFSEGFAS
+327 
-335 AKRGEGSG
+335 
-343 ALETKKRN
+343 N
-351 DLYLNK
+351 DP
-357 QGWASLQYVNGINRK
+357 A
-372 GRDKN
+372 
-377 GFAHWNKLWWE
+377 
-388 LKEIMSNG
+388 
-396 RRENNDWKD
+396 
-405 IVIDESTIRQAI
+405 
-417 PNKKGVFN
+417 
-425 RDSGGKN
+425 
-432 GKWLS
+432 
-437 ERKADYGY
+437 
-445 ENKSDKEFFEEIFGI
+445 
-460 KLGKDTFNT
+460 
-469 WTARNAEIFKSLEKS
+469 
-484 AKGINPVVIDVRNP
+484 
-498 ITEEGQNTYYEEQR
+498 
-512 GLFTTADAEGND
+512 
-524 AILSKKADNE
+524 
-534 FNSDVAIVINANN
+534 
-547 DNVYWLGTKSDIE
+547 
-560 RFRQWKINN
+560 
-569 NASKVVDENGEPLV
+569 NASKIVDENGEPFV
-583 VYHNSNTD
+583 AYTGTKED
-591 INIFDKNKIGT
+591 FTTFDSKYSKT
-602 NGSSEGGLFGKGF
+602 ASKGF
-615 YFSTNKDYNKVFGNK
+615 FFTADKEVAKSYGNVK
-630 EYAVFLNIKNP
+630 EVFLNIKNL
-641 ITDERTIKEIQ
+641 KEENAELSSLNLENGKYDGVSYIHNGAE
-652 AFEPSID
+652 AFVVWNP
-659 IIKNA
+659 
-664 YNKDGLIGTNKFEN
+664 
-678 NTVEYIVYDSNQ
+678 NQ
-690 IKSATDNIGTFS
+690 IKSATDNIGAFS

-753 GSEYDRYND
+753 GSEYGRYNE

-768 ELMAKE
+768 DLMAKE

-785 NYDPTAPNNRLFER
+785 NYDPTAPNDRLFER
-799 YKKSVLDFFSRRD
+799 YKKSVLDFFGKRD
-812 ADEIDEIINKVR
+812 ADEIDEIINRVR
-824 EQVYEFTTNA
+824 EQVYEFTTNV

-886 TAREREEKKGLFDE
+886 TAREREEKKGSFDE

-908 LSNDLEN
+908 LTNDLEN

-932 LKQLSDKL
+932 LRQLSDKL
-940 DTVHNSQTNW
+940 DTVHNSQTSW

-990 EKLQD
+990 EKLQE

-1007 GSDWVEVSKDEF
+1007 GSDWAEISKDEF
-1019 ARFLTPFEG
+1019 ARFLAPFEG
-1028 EGISMSIRGKR
+1028 EGISMSIRGE
-1039 RKYNIRELLDYIEKD
+1039 RKQYNIRELLDYIEKD

-1096 EILMHSKKL
+1096 EILMQSKKL
-1105 EDAGISNTEFMYE
+1105 EDAGIRNTDFMYE
-1118 RTSDGKITGNFVT
+1118 KTSDGKITGNFVT

-1212 PAKYVRFNKAPQIRR
+1212 PARYVRFNKAPQIRR

-1233 IGRGNKF
+1233 MSKGNKF

-1297 IAYAAMANDYAS
+1297 IAYAAMANDYAA
-1309 MNDIIDALETGRTI
+1309 MNDVIDALETGRTI

-1352 GDVANFMARL
+1352 GDVANFMNRL

-1369 VYGEQMKDEGTVL
+1369 VYGEQMKDEGTISILGL

-1454 NRIQTSKMA
+1454 TRIQTSKMA
-1463 LFAEKLNVL
+1463 LFAEKFNVL
-1472 QDYKQHVRGVDWNR
+1472 QDYKQHVRGVDWDR

-1532 SLYDALEVQYLDE
+1532 SLYDALEVQYLDK

-1560 TDQDGKPVSN
+1560 TDQDGKAVDN
-1570 NYFTSV
+1570 KYFTSV

-1596 SAMQSRA
+1596 NAMQSRA

-1622 YGVERYNYDTDTFEE
+1622 YGVERYNYDTGTFEE

-1690 GIIAILKG
+1690 GIIATLKG
-1698 IPDDDDKDDW
+1698 TPDDDDKDDW
-1708 LTEYVTYSIIRLKAD
+1708 LTEYITYSIIRLKAD

-1764 VWTTEIDQGIYKGYT
+1764 TWTTEIDQGIYKGYT

-1802 EPARWYK
+1802 EPTRWYK

>member
-21 YRLKEFFLND
+21 SRLKNFLGD
-31 RKLAENV
+31 RKSAENV

-43 NPAFRKAFPNVRFDH
+43 NPAFREAFPNVRFDH

-80 SMLNFL
+80 SMLDFL

-93 PVPKTIQSVIEL
+93 SVPKTIQSVIEL

-128 SGQDISMEIVEA
+128 FGQDVSMEIVEA

-146 LGRHQRF
+146 LGRQQRF

-202 VIRISKRHKWSNVS
+202 VIRISKRHKWSNTS

-231 SAPRNSKGQ
+231 SAHRNSKGQ

-253 KQYAQVRTKAFKDW
+253 KQYAQVRTKAFKEW
-267 FGDWEKIANITEEEL
+267 FGDWEN
-282 QAASLIFDRV
+282 D
-292 PELAKIG
+292 PD
-299 TPTEYA
+299 
-305 AYIKEIFPNSVEKE
+305 NS
-319 VYWHGSNE
+319 
-327 DFSEGFAS
+327 
-335 AKRGEGSG
+335 
-343 ALETKKRN
+343 
-351 DLYLNK
+351 
-357 QGWASLQYVNGINRK
+357 
-372 GRDKN
+372 
-377 GFAHWNKLWWE
+377 
-388 LKEIMSNG
+388 
-396 RRENNDWKD
+396 
-405 IVIDESTIRQAI
+405 
-417 PNKKGVFN
+417 
-425 RDSGGKN
+425 
-432 GKWLS
+432 
-437 ERKADYGY
+437 
-445 ENKSDKEFFEEIFGI
+445 
-460 KLGKDTFNT
+460 
-469 WTARNAEIFKSLEKS
+469 
-484 AKGINPVVIDVRNP
+484 
-498 ITEEGQNTYYEEQR
+498 
-512 GLFTTADAEGND
+512 
-524 AILSKKADNE
+524 
-534 FNSDVAIVINANN
+534 
-547 DNVYWLGTKSDIE
+547 
-560 RFRQWKINN
+560 
-569 NASKVVDENGEPLV
+569 SKVVDENGEPLV
-583 VYHNSNTD
+583 VYHYTD
-591 INIFDKNKIGT
+591 NEGLTKFSTEFDN
-602 NGSSEGGLFGKGF
+602 
-615 YFSTNKDYNKVFGNK
+615 YFSKAGGTKKAIFFTADNVEPGTEDNFLTSRKAKLSL
-630 EYAVFLNIKNP
+630 FLNIKNL
-641 ITDERTIKEIQ
+641 ERFHGTKDDLHKQGTSYREIVNKSSERKGSENGIVFTGFDDNRKENQTI
-652 AFEPSID
+652 
-659 IIKNA
+659 
-664 YNKDGLIGTNKFEN
+664 
-678 NTVEYIVYDSNQ
+678 YIVHNPNQ
-690 IKSATDNIGTFS
+690 IKSATDNVGTFS
-702 RTDDNIIDDTYDS
+702 RTDNNIIDDTYDS

-727 DAVKDNPLRDRMLNS
+727 DAVKDSPLRDRMLNS

-768 ELMAKE
+768 DLMAKE

-785 NYDPTAPNNRLFER
+785 NYDPTAPNDRLFER
-799 YKKSVLDFFSRRD
+799 YKKSVLDFFGKRD

-886 TAREREEKKGLFDE
+886 TAREREEKKGSFDE

-926 TEAVRM
+926 TEAVRI
-932 LKQLSDKL
+932 LRQLSDKL
-940 DTVHNSQTNW
+940 DAVHNSQTSW

-990 EKLQD
+990 EKLQE

-1007 GSDWVEVSKDEF
+1007 GSDWAEVSKDEF

-1028 EGISMSIRGKR
+1028 EGISMSIRGE
-1039 RKYNIRELLDYIEKD
+1039 RKQYNIRELLDYIEKD

-1105 EDAGISNTEFMYE
+1105 EDAGIRNTDFMYE
-1118 RTSDGKITGNFVT
+1118 KTSDGKITGNFVT

-1212 PAKYVRFNKAPQIRR
+1212 PARYVRFNKAPQIRR

-1233 IGRGNKF
+1233 MGKGNKF

-1297 IAYAAMANDYAS
+1297 IAYAAMANDYAA
-1309 MNDIIDALETGRTI
+1309 MNDVIDALETGRTI
-1323 LSERRVAQT
+1323 LSERKVAQT

-1421 IESISGQFFNKS
+1421 VESISGQFFNKS
-1433 ELAKADWEYTKLLPQ
+1433 ELVKADWEYTKLLPQ
-1448 YLSEIG
+1448 YLGEIG

-1463 LFAEKLNVL
+1463 LFAEKFNVL
-1472 QDYKQHVRGVDWNR
+1472 QDYKQHVRGVDWDR

-1560 TDQDGKPVSN
+1560 TDQDGKAVDN
-1570 NYFTSV
+1570 KYFTGV

-1596 SAMQSRA
+1596 NAMQSRA

-1622 YGVERYNYDTDTFEE
+1622 YGVERYNYDTNTFEE

-1646 MNTLRKDLKK
+1646 MNTLRKDLKE

-1662 KQWHNLDDAQKSNIY
+1662 KQWHNLSDAQKSNIY
-1677 RGLAEIATFLSLM
+1677 RSLAEIAIFLSLM
-1690 GIIAILKG
+1690 GIIATLKG
-1698 IPDDDDKDDW
+1698 TPDDDEKNDW
-1708 LTEYVTYSIIRLKAD
+1708 LTEYITYSIIRLKAD

-1751 KNTRQLLNLFDPD
+1751 NNTRQLLNLFDPD
-1764 VWTTEIDQGIYKGYT
+1764 TWTTEIDQGIYKGYT

-1802 EPARWYK
+1802 EPTRWYK

>member
-21 YRLKEFFLND
+21 SRLKNFLGD
-31 RKLAENV
+31 RKSAEDV
-38 YYKAI
+38 YYRAI
-43 NPAFRKAFPNVRFDH
+43 NPSFKEAFPNVRFDH

-68 TQCGIGYNKDSE
+68 TQCGIGHSKSNE
-80 SMLNFL
+80 AMLDYL

-93 PVPKTIQSVIEL
+93 PVPRTMQSVIEL

-115 NPLNKRYSAQLTS
+115 SPLNKRYSAEITS
-128 SGQDISMEIVEA
+128 SGHDVSMEVVTA
-140 TGEERS
+140 TGNGRD
-146 LGRHQRF
+146 LGKQQRF
-153 NAELNNQLVKLLNSW
+153 NAELNNQLIKLLNSW

-181 SNINGVM
+181 GNVNGVM

-216 AKQSVLTEEEQRILK
+216 KKENILTDEEQEILNN
-231 SAPRNSKGQ
+231 APRDSRGQ

-267 FGDWEKIANITEEEL
+267 FGDWENN
-282 QAASLIFDRV
+282 
-292 PELAKIG
+292 PE
-299 TPTEYA
+299 
-305 AYIKEIFPNSVEKE
+305 
-319 VYWHGSNE
+319 
-327 DFSEGFAS
+327 
-335 AKRGEGSG
+335 
-343 ALETKKRN
+343 
-351 DLYLNK
+351 
-357 QGWASLQYVNGINRK
+357 
-372 GRDKN
+372 
-377 GFAHWNKLWWE
+377 
-388 LKEIMSNG
+388 
-396 RRENNDWKD
+396 
-405 IVIDESTIRQAI
+405 
-417 PNKKGVFN
+417 
-425 RDSGGKN
+425 
-432 GKWLS
+432 
-437 ERKADYGY
+437 
-445 ENKSDKEFFEEIFGI
+445 
-460 KLGKDTFNT
+460 
-469 WTARNAEIFKSLEKS
+469 
-484 AKGINPVVIDVRNP
+484 
-498 ITEEGQNTYYEEQR
+498 
-512 GLFTTADAEGND
+512 
-524 AILSKKADNE
+524 
-534 FNSDVAIVINANN
+534 
-547 DNVYWLGTKSDIE
+547 
-560 RFRQWKINN
+560 

-583 VYHNSNTD
+583 MYHRSKDNISTFD
-591 INIFDKNKIGT
+591 INKSKHGGFWFSKNP
-602 NGSSEGGLFGKGF
+602 
-615 YFSTNKDYNKVFGNK
+615 DY
-630 EYAVFLNIKNP
+630 YADTRAKLKYAIPVFLNI
-641 ITDERTIKEIQ
+641 RTPNRINHETFL
-652 AFEPSID
+652 AAVDGDD
-659 IIKNA
+659 IIEGGIRTTKF
-664 YNKDGLIGTNKFEN
+664 DGWITEDVHIPEFYGD
-678 NTVEYIVYDSNQ
+678 EYSSSIVFAMAINPNQ
-690 IKSATDNIGTFS
+690 IKSATDNSGGFS
-702 RTDDNIIDDTYDS
+702 NTDNDITDNTYDS

-727 DAVKDNPLRDRMLNS
+727 DAVKDSPLRDRMLNS
-742 LKNEEVLQRVL
+742 LRNEEVLQRVL
-753 GSEYDRYND
+753 GSEYDRYNE

-768 ELMAKE
+768 DLMAKE

-785 NYDPTAPNNRLFER
+785 NYDPTAPNDRLFER
-799 YKKSVLDFFSRRD
+799 YKNSILDFFSRRD
-812 ADEIDEIINKVR
+812 IDEIDEIINKVR
-824 EQVYEFTTNA
+824 EQVYEFTTNV

-840 LDISSRDYNKRLFN
+840 LNISSRDYNKRLFN

-886 TAREREEKKGLFDE
+886 TAKEREEKRGSFDE

-926 TEAVRM
+926 TEAIRI
-932 LKQLSDKL
+932 LRQLSDKL
-940 DTVHNSQTNW
+940 DTVHNSQTSW
-950 KDKFSALRSIRD
+950 KDKFSTLRSIRD

-978 YKAKQEGDMRFK
+978 YKARQEGDIRFK
-990 EKLQD
+990 EKLQE
-995 SLDEFSGLLARL
+995 SLDEFSGLLAGL
-1007 GSDWVEVSKDEF
+1007 GSDWAEVSKDEF
-1019 ARFLTPFEG
+1019 ARFLTPFKG
-1028 EGISMSIRGKR
+1028 ESISMSIRGE
-1039 RKYNIRELLDYIEKD
+1039 RKQYNIRELLDYIEKD
-1054 ISIVERWTD
+1054 ISVVERWTD

-1078 LVKDQKNKARYN
+1078 LVKDQKSKARYN

-1105 EDAGISNTEFMYE
+1105 EDAGVKNTNFMYE
-1118 RTSDGKITGNFVT
+1118 KTSDGKITGNFVT

-1148 LPQDMDRE
+1148 LPKDMERE

-1169 TDKNGNPIEKYY
+1169 TDRNGNPIEKYY

-1212 PAKYVRFNKAPQIRR
+1212 PARYVRFNKAPQIRR

-1233 IGRGNKF
+1233 MGKGNKF

-1297 IAYAAMANDYAS
+1297 IAYAAMANDYAA
-1309 MNDIIDALETGRTI
+1309 MNDVIDALETGRTI

-1332 RGGKIMREVLNK
+1332 RGNKIMREILNK

-1421 IESISGQFFNKS
+1421 IEAISGQFFNKS

-1463 LFAEKLNVL
+1463 LFAEKFNVL
-1472 QDYKQHVRGVDWNR
+1472 QDYKQHVKGVDWDR

-1545 AHPEYGANLVIKEGV
+1545 AHPEYGANLVIKKGV
-1560 TDQDGKPVSN
+1560 TDQDGKTVGN
-1570 NYFTSV
+1570 DYLTSV
-1576 TKKIRGINNK
+1576 TRKIRGINNK

-1596 SAMQSRA
+1596 NALQSRA

-1622 YGVERYNYDTDTFEE
+1622 YGVERYNYDTGTFEE

-1662 KQWHNLDDAQKSNIY
+1662 KQWHNLDGAQKSNIY

-1690 GIIAILKG
+1690 GIIATLKG
-1698 IPDDDDKDDW
+1698 VPDDDDKDNW
-1708 LTEYVTYSIIRLKAD
+1708 LTEYVTYSIVRLKAD

-1751 KNTRQLLNLFDPD
+1751 KNSRQLLNLFDPD

-1779 KAEKIMLQPVP
+1779 QAEKIMLQPVP

-1802 EPARWYK
+1802 EPTRWYK

>member
-21 YRLKEFFLND
+21 SRLKDFLGD
-31 RKLAENV
+31 RKSAEDV
-38 YYKAI
+38 YYRVI
-43 NPAFRKAFPNVRFDH
+43 NPAFRGAFPNVRFDH

-68 TQCGIGYNKDSE
+68 TQCGIGHDKSDE
-80 SMLNFL
+80 EMLDYL
-86 NSEYGTK
+86 NSEYGTE
-93 PVPKTIQSVIEL
+93 PVPKTVQSVIEL
-105 QNRAASFNIN
+105 QNRAASFNISSL
-115 NPLNKRYSAQLTS
+115 LNRRYSAELTS
-128 SGQDISMEIVEA
+128 SGHDVSMEIVTA
-140 TGEERS
+140 TGKERS
-146 LGRHQRF
+146 LGRQQRF

-181 SNINGVM
+181 SNVNGVM

-202 VIRISKRHKWSNVS
+202 VIRISKRHKWSNTP

-253 KQYAQVRTKAFKDW
+253 KQYAQVRTKAFKEW
-267 FGDWEKIANITEEEL
+267 FGDWENN
-282 QAASLIFDRV
+282 
-292 PELAKIG
+292 P
-299 TPTEYA
+299 
-305 AYIKEIFPNSVEKE
+305 
-319 VYWHGSNE
+319 
-327 DFSEGFAS
+327 SE
-335 AKRGEGSG
+335 
-343 ALETKKRN
+343 
-351 DLYLNK
+351 
-357 QGWASLQYVNGINRK
+357 
-372 GRDKN
+372 
-377 GFAHWNKLWWE
+377 
-388 LKEIMSNG
+388 
-396 RRENNDWKD
+396 
-405 IVIDESTIRQAI
+405 
-417 PNKKGVFN
+417 
-425 RDSGGKN
+425 
-432 GKWLS
+432 
-437 ERKADYGY
+437 
-445 ENKSDKEFFEEIFGI
+445 
-460 KLGKDTFNT
+460 
-469 WTARNAEIFKSLEKS
+469 
-484 AKGINPVVIDVRNP
+484 
-498 ITEEGQNTYYEEQR
+498 
-512 GLFTTADAEGND
+512 
-524 AILSKKADNE
+524 
-534 FNSDVAIVINANN
+534 
-547 DNVYWLGTKSDIE
+547 
-560 RFRQWKINN
+560 
-569 NASKVVDENGEPLV
+569 ASKVVDENGEPLV
-583 VYHNSNTD
+583 VYHYTD
-591 INIFDKNKIGT
+591 NEGLTKFSTEFDN
-602 NGSSEGGLFGKGF
+602 
-615 YFSTNKDYNKVFGNK
+615 YFSKAGGTKKAIFFTTDNVEPGSEDNFLTSRKAKLS
-630 EYAVFLNIKNP
+630 VFLNIKNLE
-641 ITDERTIKEIQ
+641 TFNGTKDDLHKQGTSYREVVNKSSEREGSENGIVFTGFDDNRKENQTI
-652 AFEPSID
+652 
-659 IIKNA
+659 
-664 YNKDGLIGTNKFEN
+664 
-678 NTVEYIVYDSNQ
+678 YIVHNSNQ

-727 DAVKDNPLRDRMLNS
+727 DAVKDSPLRDRMLNS

-753 GSEYDRYND
+753 GSEYDRYNE

-768 ELMAKE
+768 DLMAKE

-785 NYDPTAPNNRLFER
+785 NYDTEAPNDRLFER
-799 YKKSVLDFFSRRD
+799 YKKNVLDFFSKRD

-867 RIIQQERKRLAI
+867 RIIQQEKKRLAI

-886 TAREREEKKGLFDE
+886 TAREREEKKGSFDE
-900 KQKLFIDK
+900 KQKLFINK

-932 LKQLSDKL
+932 LRQLSDKL
-940 DTVHNSQTNW
+940 DAVHSSQTSW

-990 EKLQD
+990 EKLQE

-1007 GSDWVEVSKDEF
+1007 GSDWAEVSKDEF

-1028 EGISMSIRGKR
+1028 ESISMFIRGE
-1039 RKYNIRELLDYIEKD
+1039 RKQYNIRELLDYIEKD

-1105 EDAGISNTEFMYE
+1105 EDAGIGNTDFMYE
-1118 RTSDGKITGNFVT
+1118 KTSDGKITGNFVT

-1136 DYFAAL
+1136 DYFVAL

-1169 TDKNGNPIEKYY
+1169 TDRNGNPIEKYY

-1200 MINLKRNLDYRL
+1200 MINLKRSLDYRL
-1212 PAKYVRFNKAPQIRR
+1212 PARYVRFNKAPQIRR

-1233 IGRGNKF
+1233 MGRGNKF

-1297 IAYAAMANDYAS
+1297 IAYAAMANDYAA
-1309 MNDIIDALETGRTI
+1309 MNDIVDALETGRTI
-1323 LSERRVAQT
+1323 LSERKVAQT

-1352 GDVANFMARL
+1352 GDVANFMNRL

-1406 LTGTANLAQNIVISN
+1406 LTGTANLAQNVVLSN

-1463 LFAEKLNVL
+1463 LFAEKFNVL
-1472 QDYKQHVRGVDWNR
+1472 QDYKQHVRGVDWDR

-1532 SLYDALEVQYLDE
+1532 SLYDALEVKYLDE

-1560 TDQDGKPVSN
+1560 TDQDGKVVDN
-1570 NYFTSV
+1570 KYFTSV

-1596 SAMQSRA
+1596 NAMQSRA

-1646 MNTLRKDLKK
+1646 MNTLRKDLKN

-1662 KQWHNLDDAQKSNIY
+1662 KQWNNLNDAQKSNIY
-1677 RGLAEIATFLSLM
+1677 RSLAEIATFLSLM
-1690 GIIAILKG
+1690 GIIATLKG
-1698 IPDDDDKDDW
+1698 TPDDDEKDDW
-1708 LTEYVTYSIIRLKAD
+1708 LTEYITYSIIRLKAD

-1779 KAEKIMLQPVP
+1779 QAGKIMLQPVP
-1790 FIRQFQNLFDPE
+1790 FIRQFQNLLDPE